1 MKKLLL
7 MLCMVVGIGMY
18 SMAKP
23 TTWESK
29 PTNAAGYDSAL
40 EGSSS
45 TTTKI
50 PTGWWIDKTANTKWD
65 LTAKYASDGYYSR
78 GTNGLTFGSG
88 NAAIQTVTLET
99 SAFPGTITNVT
110 INGVST
116 NVSSSKKGN
125 VTATVTVGTETF
137 TATTSSNNTA
147 TAKDFVF
154 TGSASG
160 KITIV
165 LTQAGDAGRQLNFK
179 GLAVTYD
186 TDGGDNPP
194 VTTTVTPPTITI
206 SGEKQGNDYLVGAT
220 ATISAETEMIQYTLD
235 GTTPTT
241 ENGELY
247 TEPIVLDKAQK
258 YTIKAIALDDDF
270 NASEVK
276 ALEVN
281 IVEKIVTP
289 PAGDTGTV
297 VFIADGYTYTG
308 TADIKVTF
316 SGTQTSSKTIA
327 DQTWTA
333 TGVCALDFTATSQS
347 TSYTDG
353 SVCRWY
359 SGDGITITPQ
369 TGIKITGLK
378 MVSGTSNAVCS
389 NGTPKLN
396 SINSTAWVADGN
408 TVATWAGTAVSEA
421 FTFTNTAQ
429 IRFQYLEVTYE
440 KVQTGP
446 VVDKPIITIT
456 GEKSGEDYLIGATAS
471 ISAPKASYI
480 FYTTDGSDPKAE
492 GNTAVKEVE
501 ATSVDLGKL
510 ALGET
515 TIKAYIWDAEAN
527 ASAVETVTVNVVKK
541 PAGIFWSSDQCKIY
555 IGEEPYTFPTLTN
568 PNELKI
574 SYSIPA
580 ADAAI
585 ATIDKATGE
594 ITIVGEGSTTVR
606 ATYTSTDDSEFAGS
620 WVQYTLTVAK
630 RPAGDSMHATS
641 YMFDFTAEEDFRGLG
656 SYGMKFFSQTYT
668 GSDYETDME
677 NPVTKIIRK
686 GVTLDFVLPDNY
698 TSKMPTYRLYQGTAK
713 KGDALRVYNA
723 KLQFSVPAPGRIKS
737 IVFHKGG
744 SNNWNLTEVSE
755 NNGTNPTGWDGDV
768 ATWTSAED
776 ESISTIWFNFNGNKH
791 TRFTGITVEYDLQ
804 KPAMPYVVSETAD
817 AIVVECDDWCE
828 LHYTKKPESAAK
840 APSRAQLNDG
850 TIEDTDEW
858 YNHGSYQ
865 ITIDKNNTVHQDRG
879 YSFIANHAETG
890 LKSDALNLYVGSDGT
905 LTGVEGISA
914 EADADAPVEF
924 YDLQGRMVANPQG
937 GIFIRR
943 QGSKVTKVAM

>member
-7 MLCMVVGIGMY
+7 LLTMLVVVGISSY
-18 SMAKP
+18 AADTTWKSQPTTAAEYDAVFDSTSYTSTTAP
-23 TTWESK
+23 TTWTDTSNNQK
-29 PTNAAGYDSAL
+29 VVWSITPTWRKSVYFERGKNGAKWGAADKS
-40 EGSSS
+40 GSSRSLSAIEFS
-45 TTTKI
+45 T
-50 PTGWWIDKTANTKWD
+50 
-65 LTAKYASDGYYSR
+65 SD
-78 GTNGLTFGSG
+78 
-88 NAAIQTVTLET
+88 I
-99 SAFPGTITNVT
+99 PGTITNVT
-110 INGVST
+110 ILSINSNGTANASVSVGGT
-116 NVSSSKKGN
+116 TFETSKAISS
-125 VTATVTVGTETF
+125 TV
-137 TATTSSNNTA
+137 
-147 TAKDFVF
+147 KDLSF

-160 KITIV
+160 KIVISIPDV
-165 LTQAGDAGRQLNFK
+165 ASGKYLQIK
-179 GLAVTYD
+179 GLSVTYD
-186 TDGGDNPP
+186 PNGGGNP
-194 VTTTVTPPTITI
+194 VTAPQITIDKEPVDGVYEYGAKATIT
-206 SGEKQGNDYLVGAT
+206 GDEGNT
-220 ATISAETEMIQYTLD
+220 FMYTLD
-235 GTTPTT
+235 RSAPYTSSTAVDYEDAFTLP
-241 ENGELY
+241 EGE
-247 TEPIVLDKAQK
+247 
-258 YTIKAIALDDDF
+258 YTIKAIALDEEL
-270 NASEVK
+270 NASSVTELPVK
-276 ALEVN
+276 
-281 IVEKIVTP
+281 
-289 PAGDTGTV
+289 
-297 VFIADGYTYTG
+297 IA
-308 TADIKVTF
+308 K
-316 SGTQTSSKTIA
+316 
-327 DQTWTA
+327 
-333 TGVCALDFTATSQS
+333 
-347 TSYTDG
+347 
-353 SVCRWY
+353 
-359 SGDGITITPQ
+359 
-369 TGIKITGLK
+369 
-378 MVSGTSNAVCS
+378 
-389 NGTPKLN
+389 
-396 SINSTAWVADGN
+396 
-408 TVATWAGTAVSEA
+408 
-421 FTFTNTAQ
+421 
-429 IRFQYLEVTYE
+429 
-440 KVQTGP
+440 TGP
-446 VVDKPIITIT
+446 VVDMPEIIIT
-456 GEKSGEDYLIGATAS
+456 GEKSGDDYLIGATAA
-471 ISAPKASYI
+471 ISAPNAAAI
-480 FYTTDGSDPKAE
+480 QYTTDGSDPNNADM
-492 GNTAVKEVE
+492 VE
-501 ATSVDLGKL
+501 KQTIELGKL

-515 TIKAYIWDAEAN
+515 TIKAIALDSELNISKVAEI
-527 ASAVETVTVNVVKK
+527 TVKVVKK
-541 PAGIFWSSDQCKIY
+541 PAGISWSSDQCKVY
-555 IGEEPYTFPTLTN
+555 IDEEPYSFPTLTN

-630 RPAGDSMHATS
+630 RPAGESVHATS
-641 YMFDFTAEEDFRGLG
+641 YMFDFTDEADFRGLA
-656 SYGMKFFSQTYT
+656 SYGMTFFTNGQENNK
-668 GSDYETDME
+668 YETDMD
-677 NPVTKIIRK
+677 NPVTTIIRK
-686 GVTLDFVLPDNY
+686 GVTLDFIVPDGIS
-698 TSKMPTYRLYQGTAK
+698 TSYRLYQGSLK

-828 LHYTKKPESAAK
+828 LHYTKKPESASK

-943 QGSKVTKVAM
+943 QGSKVTKVAL

>member
-7 MLCMVVGIGMY
+7 LLTMLVVVGISSY
-18 SMAKP
+18 AAETTWKSQPTTAAEYDAVFDYTSYTNTTAP
-23 TTWESK
+23 TTWTDTSNNQK
-29 PTNAAGYDSAL
+29 VVWSITPTWRKSVYFERGKNGAKWGAADKS
-40 EGSSS
+40 GSSRSLSAIEFS
-45 TTTKI
+45 T
-50 PTGWWIDKTANTKWD
+50 
-65 LTAKYASDGYYSR
+65 SD
-78 GTNGLTFGSG
+78 
-88 NAAIQTVTLET
+88 I
-99 SAFPGTITNVT
+99 PGTITNVT
-110 INGVST
+110 ILSINSNGTANASVSVGGT
-116 NVSSSKKGN
+116 TFETSKAISS
-125 VTATVTVGTETF
+125 TV
-137 TATTSSNNTA
+137 
-147 TAKDFVF
+147 KDLSF

-160 KITIV
+160 KIVISIPDV
-165 LTQAGDAGRQLNFK
+165 ASGKYLQIK
-179 GLAVTYD
+179 GLSVTYD
-186 TDGGDNPP
+186 PNGGGNP
-194 VTTTVTPPTITI
+194 VTAPQITIDKEPVDGVYEYGAKATIT
-206 SGEKQGNDYLVGAT
+206 GDEGNT
-220 ATISAETEMIQYTLD
+220 FMYTLD
-235 GTTPTT
+235 GSDPYTSSTAVDYEDAFTLP
-241 ENGELY
+241 EGE
-247 TEPIVLDKAQK
+247 
-258 YTIKAIALDDDF
+258 YTIKAIALDEEL
-270 NASEVK
+270 NASSVTELPVK
-276 ALEVN
+276 
-281 IVEKIVTP
+281 
-289 PAGDTGTV
+289 
-297 VFIADGYTYTG
+297 
-308 TADIKVTF
+308 
-316 SGTQTSSKTIA
+316 
-327 DQTWTA
+327 
-333 TGVCALDFTATSQS
+333 
-347 TSYTDG
+347 
-353 SVCRWY
+353 
-359 SGDGITITPQ
+359 
-369 TGIKITGLK
+369 
-378 MVSGTSNAVCS
+378 
-389 NGTPKLN
+389 
-396 SINSTAWVADGN
+396 VA
-408 TVATWAGTAVSEA
+408 
-421 FTFTNTAQ
+421 
-429 IRFQYLEVTYE
+429 
-440 KVQTGP
+440 KTGP
-446 VVDKPIITIT
+446 VVDMPEIIIT
-456 GEKSGEDYLIGATAS
+456 GEKSGDDYLIGTTAA
-471 ISAPKASYI
+471 ISAPNAAAI
-480 FYTTDGSDPKAE
+480 QYTTDGSDPNNADMVGKQTIE
-492 GNTAVKEVE
+492 
-501 ATSVDLGKL
+501 LGKL

-515 TIKAYIWDAEAN
+515 TIKAIALDSELNISKVAEI
-527 ASAVETVTVNVVKK
+527 TVKVVKK
-541 PAGIFWSSDQCKIY
+541 PAGISWSSDQCKVY
-555 IGEEPYTFPTLTN
+555 IDEEPYSFPTLTN

-630 RPAGDSMHATS
+630 RPAGESVHATS
-641 YMFDFTAEEDFRGLG
+641 YMFDFTDEADFRGLA
-656 SYGMKFFSQTYT
+656 SYGMTFFTNGQENNK
-668 GSDYETDME
+668 YETDMD
-677 NPVTKIIRK
+677 NPVTTIIRK
-686 GVTLDFVLPDNY
+686 GVTLDFIVPDGIS
-698 TSKMPTYRLYQGTAK
+698 TSYRLYQGSLK

-943 QGSKVTKVAM
+943 QGSKVTKVAL

>member
-7 MLCMVVGIGMY
+7 LLTMLVVVGISSY
-18 SMAKP
+18 AAETTWKSQPTTAAEYDAVFDYTSYTSTTAP
-23 TTWESK
+23 TTWTDTSNNQK
-29 PTNAAGYDSAL
+29 VVWSITPTWRKSVYFERGKNGAKWGAADKS
-40 EGSSS
+40 GSSRSLSAIEFS
-45 TTTKI
+45 T
-50 PTGWWIDKTANTKWD
+50 
-65 LTAKYASDGYYSR
+65 SD
-78 GTNGLTFGSG
+78 
-88 NAAIQTVTLET
+88 I
-99 SAFPGTITNVT
+99 PGTITNVT
-110 INGVST
+110 ILSINSNGTANASVSVGGT
-116 NVSSSKKGN
+116 TFETSKAISS
-125 VTATVTVGTETF
+125 TV
-137 TATTSSNNTA
+137 
-147 TAKDFVF
+147 KDLSF

-160 KITIV
+160 KIVISIPDV
-165 LTQAGDAGRQLNFK
+165 ASGKYLQIK
-179 GLAVTYD
+179 GLSVTYD
-186 TDGGDNPP
+186 PNGGGNP
-194 VTTTVTPPTITI
+194 VTAPQITIDKEPVDGVYEYGAKATIT
-206 SGEKQGNDYLVGAT
+206 GDEGNT
-220 ATISAETEMIQYTLD
+220 FMYTLD
-235 GTTPTT
+235 GSDPYTSSTAVDYEDAFTLP
-241 ENGELY
+241 EGE
-247 TEPIVLDKAQK
+247 
-258 YTIKAIALDDDF
+258 YTIKAIALDEEL
-270 NASEVK
+270 NASSVTELPVK
-276 ALEVN
+276 
-281 IVEKIVTP
+281 
-289 PAGDTGTV
+289 
-297 VFIADGYTYTG
+297 
-308 TADIKVTF
+308 
-316 SGTQTSSKTIA
+316 
-327 DQTWTA
+327 
-333 TGVCALDFTATSQS
+333 
-347 TSYTDG
+347 
-353 SVCRWY
+353 
-359 SGDGITITPQ
+359 
-369 TGIKITGLK
+369 
-378 MVSGTSNAVCS
+378 
-389 NGTPKLN
+389 
-396 SINSTAWVADGN
+396 VA
-408 TVATWAGTAVSEA
+408 
-421 FTFTNTAQ
+421 
-429 IRFQYLEVTYE
+429 
-440 KVQTGP
+440 KTGP
-446 VVDKPIITIT
+446 VVDMPEIIIT
-456 GEKSGEDYLIGATAS
+456 GEKSGDDYLIGTTAA
-471 ISAPKASYI
+471 ISAPNAAAI
-480 FYTTDGSDPKAE
+480 QYTTDGSDPNNADMVGKQTIE
-492 GNTAVKEVE
+492 
-501 ATSVDLGKL
+501 LGKL

-515 TIKAYIWDAEAN
+515 TIKAIALDSELNISKVAEI
-527 ASAVETVTVNVVKK
+527 TVKVVKK
-541 PAGIFWSSDQCKIY
+541 PAGISWSSDQCKVY
-555 IGEEPYTFPTLTN
+555 IDEEPYSFPTLTN

-620 WVQYTLTVAK
+620 WVQYTLTIAK
-630 RPAGDSMHATS
+630 RPAGESVHATS
-641 YMFDFTAEEDFRGLG
+641 YMFDFTDEADFRGLA
-656 SYGMKFFSQTYT
+656 SYGMTFFTNGQENNK
-668 GSDYETDME
+668 YETDMD
-677 NPVTKIIRK
+677 NPVTTIIRK
-686 GVTLDFVLPDNY
+686 GVTLDFIVPDGIS
-698 TSKMPTYRLYQGTAK
+698 TSYRLYQGSLK

-943 QGSKVTKVAM
+943 QGSKVTKVAL

>member
-7 MLCMVVGIGMY
+7 LLTMLVVVGISSY
-18 SMAKP
+18 AAETTWKSQPTTAAEYDVVFDYTSYTSTTAP
-23 TTWESK
+23 TTWTDTSNNQNVVWSIT
-29 PTNAAGYDSAL
+29 PTWRKSVYFERGKNGAKWGAADKS
-40 EGSSS
+40 GSSRSLSAIEFS
-45 TTTKI
+45 T
-50 PTGWWIDKTANTKWD
+50 
-65 LTAKYASDGYYSR
+65 SD
-78 GTNGLTFGSG
+78 
-88 NAAIQTVTLET
+88 I
-99 SAFPGTITNVT
+99 PGTITNVT
-110 INGVST
+110 ILSINSNGTANASVSVGGT
-116 NVSSSKKGN
+116 TFETSKAISS
-125 VTATVTVGTETF
+125 TV
-137 TATTSSNNTA
+137 
-147 TAKDFVF
+147 KDLSF

-160 KITIV
+160 KIVISIPDV
-165 LTQAGDAGRQLNFK
+165 ASGKYLQIK
-179 GLAVTYD
+179 GLSVTYD
-186 TDGGDNPP
+186 PNGGGNP
-194 VTTTVTPPTITI
+194 VTAPQITIDKEPVDGVYEYGAKATIT
-206 SGEKQGNDYLVGAT
+206 GDEGNT
-220 ATISAETEMIQYTLD
+220 FMYTLD
-235 GTTPTT
+235 GSDPYTSSTAVDYEDAFTLP
-241 ENGELY
+241 EGE
-247 TEPIVLDKAQK
+247 
-258 YTIKAIALDDDF
+258 YTIKAIALDEEL
-270 NASEVK
+270 NASSVTELPVK
-276 ALEVN
+276 
-281 IVEKIVTP
+281 
-289 PAGDTGTV
+289 
-297 VFIADGYTYTG
+297 
-308 TADIKVTF
+308 
-316 SGTQTSSKTIA
+316 
-327 DQTWTA
+327 
-333 TGVCALDFTATSQS
+333 
-347 TSYTDG
+347 
-353 SVCRWY
+353 
-359 SGDGITITPQ
+359 
-369 TGIKITGLK
+369 
-378 MVSGTSNAVCS
+378 
-389 NGTPKLN
+389 
-396 SINSTAWVADGN
+396 VA
-408 TVATWAGTAVSEA
+408 
-421 FTFTNTAQ
+421 
-429 IRFQYLEVTYE
+429 
-440 KVQTGP
+440 KTGP
-446 VVDKPIITIT
+446 VVDMPEIIIT
-456 GEKSGEDYLIGATAS
+456 GEKSGDDYLIGTTAA
-471 ISAPKASYI
+471 ISAPNAAAI
-480 FYTTDGSDPKAE
+480 QYTTDGSDPNNADM
-492 GNTAVKEVE
+492 VE
-501 ATSVDLGKL
+501 KQTIELGKL

-515 TIKAYIWDAEAN
+515 TIKAIALDSELNISKVAEI
-527 ASAVETVTVNVVKK
+527 TVKVVKK
-541 PAGIFWSSDQCKIY
+541 PAGISWSSDQCKVY
-555 IGEEPYTFPTLTN
+555 IDEEPYSFPTLTN

-630 RPAGDSMHATS
+630 RPAGESVHATS
-641 YMFDFTAEEDFRGLG
+641 YMFDFTDEADFRGLA
-656 SYGMKFFSQTYT
+656 SYGMTFFTNGQENNK
-668 GSDYETDME
+668 YETDMD
-677 NPVTKIIRK
+677 NPVTTIIRK
-686 GVTLDFVLPDNY
+686 GVTLDFIVPDGIS
-698 TSKMPTYRLYQGTAK
+698 TSYRLYQGSLK

-914 EADADAPVEF
+914 EADANAPVEF

>member
-7 MLCMVVGIGMY
+7 LLTMLVVVGISSY
-18 SMAKP
+18 AAETTWKSQPTTAAEYDAVFDYTSYTSTTAP
-23 TTWESK
+23 TTWTDTSNNQNVVWSIT
-29 PTNAAGYDSAL
+29 PTWRKSVYFERGKNGAKWGAADKS
-40 EGSSS
+40 GSSRSLSAIEFS
-45 TTTKI
+45 T
-50 PTGWWIDKTANTKWD
+50 
-65 LTAKYASDGYYSR
+65 SD
-78 GTNGLTFGSG
+78 
-88 NAAIQTVTLET
+88 I
-99 SAFPGTITNVT
+99 PGTITNVT
-110 INGVST
+110 ILSINSNGTANASVSVGGT
-116 NVSSSKKGN
+116 TFETSKAISS
-125 VTATVTVGTETF
+125 TV
-137 TATTSSNNTA
+137 
-147 TAKDFVF
+147 KDLSF

-160 KITIV
+160 KIVISIPDV
-165 LTQAGDAGRQLNFK
+165 ASGKYLQIK
-179 GLAVTYD
+179 GLSVTYD
-186 TDGGDNPP
+186 PNGGGNP
-194 VTTTVTPPTITI
+194 VTAPQITIDKEPVDGVYEYGAKATIT
-206 SGEKQGNDYLVGAT
+206 GDEGNT
-220 ATISAETEMIQYTLD
+220 FMYTLD
-235 GTTPTT
+235 GSDPYTSSTAVDYEDAFTLP
-241 ENGELY
+241 EGE
-247 TEPIVLDKAQK
+247 
-258 YTIKAIALDDDF
+258 YTIKAIALDEEL
-270 NASEVK
+270 NASSVTELPVK
-276 ALEVN
+276 
-281 IVEKIVTP
+281 
-289 PAGDTGTV
+289 
-297 VFIADGYTYTG
+297 
-308 TADIKVTF
+308 
-316 SGTQTSSKTIA
+316 
-327 DQTWTA
+327 
-333 TGVCALDFTATSQS
+333 
-347 TSYTDG
+347 
-353 SVCRWY
+353 
-359 SGDGITITPQ
+359 
-369 TGIKITGLK
+369 
-378 MVSGTSNAVCS
+378 
-389 NGTPKLN
+389 
-396 SINSTAWVADGN
+396 VA
-408 TVATWAGTAVSEA
+408 
-421 FTFTNTAQ
+421 
-429 IRFQYLEVTYE
+429 
-440 KVQTGP
+440 KTGP
-446 VVDKPIITIT
+446 VVDMPEIIIT
-456 GEKSGEDYLIGATAS
+456 GEKSGDDYLIGTTAA
-471 ISAPKASYI
+471 ISAPNAAAI
-480 FYTTDGSDPKAE
+480 QYTTDGSDPNNADM
-492 GNTAVKEVE
+492 VE
-501 ATSVDLGKL
+501 KQTIELGKL

-515 TIKAYIWDAEAN
+515 TIKAIALDSELNISKVAEI
-527 ASAVETVTVNVVKK
+527 TVKVVKK
-541 PAGIFWSSDQCKIY
+541 PAGISWSSDQCKVY
-555 IGEEPYTFPTLTN
+555 IDEEPYSFPTLTN

-630 RPAGDSMHATS
+630 RPAGESVHATS
-641 YMFDFTAEEDFRGLG
+641 YMFDFTDEADFRGLA
-656 SYGMKFFSQTYT
+656 SYGMTFFTNGQENNK
-668 GSDYETDME
+668 YETDMD
-677 NPVTKIIRK
+677 NPVTTIIRK
-686 GVTLDFVLPDNY
+686 GVTLDFIVPDGIS
-698 TSKMPTYRLYQGTAK
+698 TSYRLYQGSLK

-879 YSFIANHAETG
+879 YSFIANHADTG

-914 EADADAPVEF
+914 EAEADAEAPVEF

-943 QGSKVTKVAM
+943 QGSKVTKVAL

>member
-7 MLCMVVGIGMY
+7 LLTMLVVVGISSY
-18 SMAKP
+18 AAETTWKLQPTTAAEYDAVFDYTSYTSTTAP
-23 TTWESK
+23 TTWTDTSNNQNVVWSIT
-29 PTNAAGYDSAL
+29 PTWRKSVYFERGKNGAKWGAADKS
-40 EGSSS
+40 GSSRSLSAIEFS
-45 TTTKI
+45 T
-50 PTGWWIDKTANTKWD
+50 
-65 LTAKYASDGYYSR
+65 SD
-78 GTNGLTFGSG
+78 
-88 NAAIQTVTLET
+88 I
-99 SAFPGTITNVT
+99 PGTITNVT
-110 INGVST
+110 ILSINSNGTANASVSVGGT
-116 NVSSSKKGN
+116 TFETSKAISS
-125 VTATVTVGTETF
+125 TV
-137 TATTSSNNTA
+137 
-147 TAKDFVF
+147 KDLSF

-160 KITIV
+160 KIVISIPDV
-165 LTQAGDAGRQLNFK
+165 ASGKYLQIK
-179 GLAVTYD
+179 GLSVTYD
-186 TDGGDNPP
+186 PNGGGNP
-194 VTTTVTPPTITI
+194 VTAPQITIDKEPVDGVYEYGAKATIT
-206 SGEKQGNDYLVGAT
+206 GDEGNT
-220 ATISAETEMIQYTLD
+220 FMYTLD
-235 GTTPTT
+235 GSDPYTSSTAVDYEDAFTLP
-241 ENGELY
+241 EGE
-247 TEPIVLDKAQK
+247 
-258 YTIKAIALDDDF
+258 YTIKAIALDEEL
-270 NASEVK
+270 NASSVTELPVK
-276 ALEVN
+276 
-281 IVEKIVTP
+281 
-289 PAGDTGTV
+289 
-297 VFIADGYTYTG
+297 
-308 TADIKVTF
+308 
-316 SGTQTSSKTIA
+316 
-327 DQTWTA
+327 
-333 TGVCALDFTATSQS
+333 
-347 TSYTDG
+347 
-353 SVCRWY
+353 
-359 SGDGITITPQ
+359 
-369 TGIKITGLK
+369 
-378 MVSGTSNAVCS
+378 
-389 NGTPKLN
+389 
-396 SINSTAWVADGN
+396 VA
-408 TVATWAGTAVSEA
+408 
-421 FTFTNTAQ
+421 
-429 IRFQYLEVTYE
+429 
-440 KVQTGP
+440 KTGP
-446 VVDKPIITIT
+446 VVDMPEIIIT
-456 GEKSGEDYLIGATAS
+456 GEKSGDDYLIGTTAA
-471 ISAPKASYI
+471 ISAPNAAAI
-480 FYTTDGSDPKAE
+480 QYTTDGSDPNNADM
-492 GNTAVKEVE
+492 VE
-501 ATSVDLGKL
+501 KQTIELGKL

-515 TIKAYIWDAEAN
+515 TIKAIALDSELNISKVAEI
-527 ASAVETVTVNVVKK
+527 TVKVVKK
-541 PAGIFWSSDQCKIY
+541 PAGISWSSDQCKVY
-555 IGEEPYTFPTLTN
+555 IDEEPYSFPTLTN

-630 RPAGDSMHATS
+630 RPAGESVHATS
-641 YMFDFTAEEDFRGLG
+641 YMFDFTDEADFRGLA
-656 SYGMKFFSQTYT
+656 SYGMTFFTNGQENNK
-668 GSDYETDME
+668 YETDMD
-677 NPVTKIIRK
+677 NPVTTIIRK
-686 GVTLDFVLPDNY
+686 GVTLDFIVPDGIS
-698 TSKMPTYRLYQGTAK
+698 TSYRLYQGSLK

-879 YSFIANHAETG
+879 YSFIANHADTG

-914 EADADAPVEF
+914 EADAEAPVEF

>member
-7 MLCMVVGIGMY
+7 LLTMLVVVGISSY
-18 SMAKP
+18 AAETTWKSQPTTAAEYDAVFDYTSYTSTTAP
-23 TTWESK
+23 TTWTDTSNNQNVVWSIT
-29 PTNAAGYDSAL
+29 PTWRKSVYFERGKNGAKWGAADKS
-40 EGSSS
+40 GSSRSLSAIEFS
-45 TTTKI
+45 T
-50 PTGWWIDKTANTKWD
+50 
-65 LTAKYASDGYYSR
+65 SD
-78 GTNGLTFGSG
+78 
-88 NAAIQTVTLET
+88 I
-99 SAFPGTITNVT
+99 PGTITNVT
-110 INGVST
+110 ILSINSNGTANASVSVGGT
-116 NVSSSKKGN
+116 TFETSKAISS
-125 VTATVTVGTETF
+125 TV
-137 TATTSSNNTA
+137 
-147 TAKDFVF
+147 KDLSF

-160 KITIV
+160 KIVISIPDV
-165 LTQAGDAGRQLNFK
+165 ASGKYLQIK
-179 GLAVTYD
+179 GLSVTYD
-186 TDGGDNPP
+186 PNGGGNP
-194 VTTTVTPPTITI
+194 VTAPQITIDKEPVDGVYEYGAKATIT
-206 SGEKQGNDYLVGAT
+206 GDEGNT
-220 ATISAETEMIQYTLD
+220 FMYTLD
-235 GTTPTT
+235 GSDPYTSSTAVDYEDAFTLP
-241 ENGELY
+241 EGE
-247 TEPIVLDKAQK
+247 
-258 YTIKAIALDDDF
+258 YTIKAIALDEEL
-270 NASEVK
+270 NASSVTELPVK
-276 ALEVN
+276 
-281 IVEKIVTP
+281 
-289 PAGDTGTV
+289 
-297 VFIADGYTYTG
+297 
-308 TADIKVTF
+308 
-316 SGTQTSSKTIA
+316 
-327 DQTWTA
+327 
-333 TGVCALDFTATSQS
+333 
-347 TSYTDG
+347 
-353 SVCRWY
+353 
-359 SGDGITITPQ
+359 
-369 TGIKITGLK
+369 
-378 MVSGTSNAVCS
+378 
-389 NGTPKLN
+389 
-396 SINSTAWVADGN
+396 VA
-408 TVATWAGTAVSEA
+408 
-421 FTFTNTAQ
+421 
-429 IRFQYLEVTYE
+429 
-440 KVQTGP
+440 KTGP
-446 VVDKPIITIT
+446 VVDMPEIIIT
-456 GEKSGEDYLIGATAS
+456 GEKSGDDYLIGTTAA
-471 ISAPKASYI
+471 ISAPNAAAI
-480 FYTTDGSDPKAE
+480 QYTTDGSDPNNADM
-492 GNTAVKEVE
+492 VE
-501 ATSVDLGKL
+501 KQTIELGKL

-515 TIKAYIWDAEAN
+515 TIKAIALDSELNISKVAEI
-527 ASAVETVTVNVVKK
+527 TVKVVKK
-541 PAGIFWSSDQCKIY
+541 PAGISWSSDQCKVY
-555 IGEEPYTFPTLTN
+555 IDEEPYSFPTLTN

-630 RPAGDSMHATS
+630 RPAGESVHATS
-641 YMFDFTAEEDFRGLG
+641 YMFDFTDEADFRGLA
-656 SYGMKFFSQTYT
+656 SYGMTFFTNGQENNK
-668 GSDYETDME
+668 YETDMD
-677 NPVTKIIRK
+677 NPVTTIIRK
-686 GVTLDFVLPDNY
+686 GVTLDFIVPDGIS
-698 TSKMPTYRLYQGTAK
+698 TSYRLYQGSLK

-828 LHYTKKPESAAK
+828 LHYTKKPESASK

-914 EADADAPVEF
+914 EADAEAPVEF

>member
-7 MLCMVVGIGMY
+7 LLTMLVVVGISSY
-18 SMAKP
+18 AAETTWKSQPTTAAEYDAVFDYTSYTSTTAP
-23 TTWESK
+23 TTWTDTSNNQNVVWSIT
-29 PTNAAGYDSAL
+29 PTWRKSVYFERGKNGAKWGAADKS
-40 EGSSS
+40 GSSRSLSAIEFS
-45 TTTKI
+45 T
-50 PTGWWIDKTANTKWD
+50 
-65 LTAKYASDGYYSR
+65 SD
-78 GTNGLTFGSG
+78 
-88 NAAIQTVTLET
+88 I
-99 SAFPGTITNVT
+99 PGTITNVT
-110 INGVST
+110 ILSINSNGTANASVSVGGT
-116 NVSSSKKGN
+116 TFETSKAISS
-125 VTATVTVGTETF
+125 TV
-137 TATTSSNNTA
+137 
-147 TAKDFVF
+147 KDLSF

-160 KITIV
+160 KIVISIPDV
-165 LTQAGDAGRQLNFK
+165 ASGKYLQIK
-179 GLAVTYD
+179 GLSVTYD
-186 TDGGDNPP
+186 PNGGGNP
-194 VTTTVTPPTITI
+194 VTAPQITIDKEPVDGVYEYGAKATIT
-206 SGEKQGNDYLVGAT
+206 GDEGNT
-220 ATISAETEMIQYTLD
+220 FMYTLD
-235 GTTPTT
+235 GSDPYTSSTAVDYEDAFTLP
-241 ENGELY
+241 EGE
-247 TEPIVLDKAQK
+247 
-258 YTIKAIALDDDF
+258 YTIKAIALDEEL
-270 NASEVK
+270 NASSVTELPVK
-276 ALEVN
+276 
-281 IVEKIVTP
+281 
-289 PAGDTGTV
+289 
-297 VFIADGYTYTG
+297 
-308 TADIKVTF
+308 
-316 SGTQTSSKTIA
+316 
-327 DQTWTA
+327 
-333 TGVCALDFTATSQS
+333 
-347 TSYTDG
+347 
-353 SVCRWY
+353 
-359 SGDGITITPQ
+359 
-369 TGIKITGLK
+369 
-378 MVSGTSNAVCS
+378 
-389 NGTPKLN
+389 
-396 SINSTAWVADGN
+396 VA
-408 TVATWAGTAVSEA
+408 
-421 FTFTNTAQ
+421 
-429 IRFQYLEVTYE
+429 
-440 KVQTGP
+440 KTGP
-446 VVDKPIITIT
+446 VVDMPEIIIT
-456 GEKSGEDYLIGATAS
+456 GEKSGDDYLIGTTAA
-471 ISAPKASYI
+471 ISAPNAAAI
-480 FYTTDGSDPKAE
+480 QYTTDGSDPNNADM
-492 GNTAVKEVE
+492 VE
-501 ATSVDLGKL
+501 KQTIELGKL

-515 TIKAYIWDAEAN
+515 TIKAIALDSELNISKVAEI
-527 ASAVETVTVNVVKK
+527 TVKVVKK
-541 PAGIFWSSDQCKIY
+541 PAGISWSSDQCKVY
-555 IGEEPYTFPTLTN
+555 IDEEPYSFPTLTN

-630 RPAGDSMHATS
+630 RPAGESVHATS
-641 YMFDFTAEEDFRGLG
+641 YMFDFTDEADFRGLA
-656 SYGMKFFSQTYT
+656 SYGMTFFTNGQENNK
-668 GSDYETDME
+668 YETDMD
-677 NPVTKIIRK
+677 NPVTTIIRK
-686 GVTLDFVLPDNY
+686 GVTLDFIVPDGIS
-698 TSKMPTYRLYQGTAK
+698 TSYRLYQGSLK

-879 YSFIANHAETG
+879 YSFIANHADTG

-914 EADADAPVEF
+914 EADAEAPVEF

>member
-7 MLCMVVGIGMY
+7 LLTMLVVVGISSY
-18 SMAKP
+18 AAE
-23 TTWESK
+23 TTWESQ
-29 PTNAAGYDSAL
+29 PTTAAEYDAVFDYTSYTSTTAPTTWTDTSNNQKVVWSITPTWRKSVYF
-40 EGSSS
+40 ERGKNGAKWGAADKSGSSRSLSAIEFS
-45 TTTKI
+45 T
-50 PTGWWIDKTANTKWD
+50 
-65 LTAKYASDGYYSR
+65 SD
-78 GTNGLTFGSG
+78 
-88 NAAIQTVTLET
+88 I
-99 SAFPGTITNVT
+99 PGTITNVT
-110 INGVST
+110 ILSINSNGTANASVSVGGT
-116 NVSSSKKGN
+116 TFETSKAISS
-125 VTATVTVGTETF
+125 TV
-137 TATTSSNNTA
+137 
-147 TAKDFVF
+147 KDLSF

-160 KITIV
+160 KIVISIPDV
-165 LTQAGDAGRQLNFK
+165 ASGKYLQIK
-179 GLAVTYD
+179 GLSVTYD
-186 TDGGDNPP
+186 PNGGGNP
-194 VTTTVTPPTITI
+194 VTAPQITIDKEPVDGVYEYGAKATIT
-206 SGEKQGNDYLVGAT
+206 GDEGNT
-220 ATISAETEMIQYTLD
+220 FMYTLD
-235 GTTPTT
+235 GSDPYTSSTAVDYEDAFTLP
-241 ENGELY
+241 EGE
-247 TEPIVLDKAQK
+247 
-258 YTIKAIALDDDF
+258 YTIKAIALDEEL
-270 NASEVK
+270 NASSVTELPVK
-276 ALEVN
+276 
-281 IVEKIVTP
+281 
-289 PAGDTGTV
+289 
-297 VFIADGYTYTG
+297 
-308 TADIKVTF
+308 
-316 SGTQTSSKTIA
+316 
-327 DQTWTA
+327 
-333 TGVCALDFTATSQS
+333 
-347 TSYTDG
+347 
-353 SVCRWY
+353 
-359 SGDGITITPQ
+359 
-369 TGIKITGLK
+369 
-378 MVSGTSNAVCS
+378 
-389 NGTPKLN
+389 
-396 SINSTAWVADGN
+396 VA
-408 TVATWAGTAVSEA
+408 
-421 FTFTNTAQ
+421 
-429 IRFQYLEVTYE
+429 
-440 KVQTGP
+440 KTGP
-446 VVDKPIITIT
+446 VVDMPEIIIT
-456 GEKSGEDYLIGATAS
+456 GEKSGDDYLIGTTAA
-471 ISAPKASYI
+471 ISAPNAAAI
-480 FYTTDGSDPKAE
+480 QYTTDGSDPNNADMVGKQTIE
-492 GNTAVKEVE
+492 
-501 ATSVDLGKL
+501 LGKL

-515 TIKAYIWDAEAN
+515 TIKAIALDSELNISKVAEI
-527 ASAVETVTVNVVKK
+527 TVKVVKK
-541 PAGIFWSSDQCKIY
+541 PAGISWSSDQCKVY
-555 IGEEPYTFPTLTN
+555 IDEEPYSFPTLTN

-630 RPAGDSMHATS
+630 RPAGESVHATS
-641 YMFDFTAEEDFRGLG
+641 YMFDFTDEADFRGLA
-656 SYGMKFFSQTYT
+656 SYGMTFFTNGQENNK
-668 GSDYETDME
+668 YETDMD
-677 NPVTKIIRK
+677 NPVTTIIRK
-686 GVTLDFVLPDNY
+686 GVTLDFIVPDGIS
-698 TSKMPTYRLYQGTAK
+698 TSYRLYQGSLK

-943 QGSKVTKVAM
+943 QGSKVTKVAL

>member
-29 PTNAAGYDSAL
+29 PTNAAGYDSAH

-65 LTAKYASDGYYSR
+65 LTAKYASGGYYSR

-316 SGTQTSSKTIA
+316 SGTQTSGKTIA

-744 SNNWNLTEVSE
+744 ENRWTLTEVSAGE
-755 NNGTNPTGWDGDV
+755 MPTTWADDGT
-768 ATWTSAED
+768 ATWTAPEN
-776 ESISTIWFNFNGNKH
+776 ESISSVWFNFNGDRH
-791 TRFTGITVEYDLQ
+791 TSFTGITVEYDLS
-804 KPAMPYVVSETAD
+804 KPAMPYVVSETATE
-817 AIVVECDDWCE
+817 ILVECDDWCE

-840 APSRAQLNDG
+840 APSRVQLADG

-858 YNHGSYQ
+858 YNHGNYQ
-865 ITIDKNNTVHQDRG
+865 ITIDKTNELHKDRG

-890 LKSDALNLYVGSDGT
+890 LKSDALNLYIGSEGT
-905 LTGVEGISA
+905 LTGVEGIST

-943 QGSKVTKVAM
+943 QGMKVTKVAL

>member
-7 MLCMVVGIGMY
+7 LLTMLVVVGISSY
-18 SMAKP
+18 AAETTWKSQPTTAAEYDAVFDYISYTSTTAP
-23 TTWESK
+23 TTWTDTSNNQK
-29 PTNAAGYDSAL
+29 VVWSITPTWRKSVYFERGKNGAKWGAADKS
-40 EGSSS
+40 GSSRSLSAIEFS
-45 TTTKI
+45 T
-50 PTGWWIDKTANTKWD
+50 
-65 LTAKYASDGYYSR
+65 SD
-78 GTNGLTFGSG
+78 
-88 NAAIQTVTLET
+88 I
-99 SAFPGTITNVT
+99 PGTITNVT
-110 INGVST
+110 ILSINSNGTANASVSVGGT
-116 NVSSSKKGN
+116 TFETSKAISS
-125 VTATVTVGTETF
+125 TV
-137 TATTSSNNTA
+137 
-147 TAKDFVF
+147 KDLSF

-160 KITIV
+160 KIVISIPDV
-165 LTQAGDAGRQLNFK
+165 ASGKYLQIK
-179 GLAVTYD
+179 GLSVTYD
-186 TDGGDNPP
+186 PNGGGNP
-194 VTTTVTPPTITI
+194 VTAPQITIDKEPVDGVYEYGAKATIT
-206 SGEKQGNDYLVGAT
+206 GDEGNT
-220 ATISAETEMIQYTLD
+220 FMYTLD
-235 GTTPTT
+235 GSDPYTSSTAVDYEDAFTLP
-241 ENGELY
+241 EGE
-247 TEPIVLDKAQK
+247 
-258 YTIKAIALDDDF
+258 YTIKAIALDEEL
-270 NASEVK
+270 NASSVTELPVK
-276 ALEVN
+276 
-281 IVEKIVTP
+281 
-289 PAGDTGTV
+289 
-297 VFIADGYTYTG
+297 IA
-308 TADIKVTF
+308 K
-316 SGTQTSSKTIA
+316 
-327 DQTWTA
+327 
-333 TGVCALDFTATSQS
+333 
-347 TSYTDG
+347 
-353 SVCRWY
+353 
-359 SGDGITITPQ
+359 
-369 TGIKITGLK
+369 
-378 MVSGTSNAVCS
+378 
-389 NGTPKLN
+389 
-396 SINSTAWVADGN
+396 
-408 TVATWAGTAVSEA
+408 
-421 FTFTNTAQ
+421 
-429 IRFQYLEVTYE
+429 
-440 KVQTGP
+440 TGP
-446 VVDKPIITIT
+446 VVDMPEIIIT
-456 GEKSGEDYLIGATAS
+456 GEKSGDDYLIGATAA
-471 ISAPKASYI
+471 ISAPNAAAI
-480 FYTTDGSDPKAE
+480 QYTTDGSDPNNADM
-492 GNTAVKEVE
+492 VE
-501 ATSVDLGKL
+501 KQTIELGKL

-515 TIKAYIWDAEAN
+515 TIKAIALDSELNISKVAEI
-527 ASAVETVTVNVVKK
+527 TVKVVKK
-541 PAGIFWSSDQCKIY
+541 PAGISWSSDQCKVY
-555 IGEEPYTFPTLTN
+555 IDEEPYSFPTLTN

-630 RPAGDSMHATS
+630 RPAGESVHATS
-641 YMFDFTAEEDFRGLG
+641 YMFDFTDEADFRGLA
-656 SYGMKFFSQTYT
+656 SYGMTFFTNGQENNK
-668 GSDYETDME
+668 YETDMD
-677 NPVTKIIRK
+677 NPVTTIIRK
-686 GVTLDFVLPDNY
+686 GVTLDFIVPDGIS
-698 TSKMPTYRLYQGTAK
+698 TSYRLYQGSLK

-943 QGSKVTKVAM
+943 QGSKVTKVAL

>member
-65 LTAKYASDGYYSR
+65 LTAKYASGGYYSR

-316 SGTQTSSKTIA
+316 SGTQTSGKTIA

-389 NGTPKLN
+389 NGTPKHN

-744 SNNWNLTEVSE
+744 ENRWTLTEVSAGE
-755 NNGTNPTGWDGDV
+755 MPTTWADDGT
-768 ATWTSAED
+768 ATWTAPEN
-776 ESISTIWFNFNGNKH
+776 ESISSVWFNFNGDRH
-791 TRFTGITVEYDLQ
+791 TSFTGITVEYDLS
-804 KPAMPYVVSETAD
+804 KPAMPYVVSETATE
-817 AIVVECDDWCE
+817 ILVECDDWCE

-840 APSRAQLNDG
+840 APSRVQLADG

-858 YNHGSYQ
+858 YNHGNYQ
-865 ITIDKNNTVHQDRG
+865 ITIDKTNELHKDRG

-890 LKSDALNLYVGSDGT
+890 LKSDALNLYIGSEGT
-905 LTGVEGISA
+905 LTGVEGIST

-943 QGSKVTKVAM
+943 QGMKVTKVAL

>member
-1 MKKLLL
+1 
-7 MLCMVVGIGMY
+7 MLVVVGISSY
-18 SMAKP
+18 AAE
-23 TTWESK
+23 TTWESQ
-29 PTNAAGYDSAL
+29 PTTAPEYDAVFDYTSYTSTTAPTTWTDTSNNQKVVWSITPTWRKSVYFERGKNGAKWGAADKS
-40 EGSSS
+40 GSSRSLSAIEFS
-45 TTTKI
+45 T
-50 PTGWWIDKTANTKWD
+50 
-65 LTAKYASDGYYSR
+65 SD
-78 GTNGLTFGSG
+78 
-88 NAAIQTVTLET
+88 I
-99 SAFPGTITNVT
+99 PGTITNVT
-110 INGVST
+110 ILSINSNGTANASVSVGGT
-116 NVSSSKKGN
+116 TFETSKAISS
-125 VTATVTVGTETF
+125 TV
-137 TATTSSNNTA
+137 
-147 TAKDFVF
+147 KDLSF

-160 KITIV
+160 KIVISIPDV
-165 LTQAGDAGRQLNFK
+165 ASGKYLQIK
-179 GLAVTYD
+179 GLSVTYD
-186 TDGGDNPP
+186 PNGGGNP
-194 VTTTVTPPTITI
+194 VTAPQITIDKEPVDGVYEYGAKATIT
-206 SGEKQGNDYLVGAT
+206 GDEGNT
-220 ATISAETEMIQYTLD
+220 FMYTLD
-235 GTTPTT
+235 GSDPYTSSTAVDYEDAFTLP
-241 ENGELY
+241 EGE
-247 TEPIVLDKAQK
+247 
-258 YTIKAIALDDDF
+258 YTIKAIALDEEL
-270 NASEVK
+270 NASSVTELPVK
-276 ALEVN
+276 
-281 IVEKIVTP
+281 
-289 PAGDTGTV
+289 
-297 VFIADGYTYTG
+297 
-308 TADIKVTF
+308 
-316 SGTQTSSKTIA
+316 
-327 DQTWTA
+327 
-333 TGVCALDFTATSQS
+333 
-347 TSYTDG
+347 
-353 SVCRWY
+353 
-359 SGDGITITPQ
+359 
-369 TGIKITGLK
+369 
-378 MVSGTSNAVCS
+378 
-389 NGTPKLN
+389 
-396 SINSTAWVADGN
+396 VA
-408 TVATWAGTAVSEA
+408 
-421 FTFTNTAQ
+421 
-429 IRFQYLEVTYE
+429 
-440 KVQTGP
+440 KTGP
-446 VVDKPIITIT
+446 VVDMPEIIIT
-456 GEKSGEDYLIGATAS
+456 GEKSGDDYLIGTTAA
-471 ISAPKASYI
+471 ISAPNAAAI
-480 FYTTDGSDPKAE
+480 QYTTDGSDPNNADMVGKQTIE
-492 GNTAVKEVE
+492 
-501 ATSVDLGKL
+501 LGKL

-515 TIKAYIWDAEAN
+515 TIKAIALDSELNISKVAEI
-527 ASAVETVTVNVVKK
+527 TVKVVKK
-541 PAGIFWSSDQCKIY
+541 PAGISWSSDQCKVY
-555 IGEEPYTFPTLTN
+555 IDEEPYSFPTLTN

-630 RPAGDSMHATS
+630 RPAGESVHATS
-641 YMFDFTAEEDFRGLG
+641 YMFDFTDEADFRGLA
-656 SYGMKFFSQTYT
+656 SYGMTFFTNGQENNK
-668 GSDYETDME
+668 YETDMD
-677 NPVTKIIRK
+677 NPVTTIIRK
-686 GVTLDFVLPDNY
+686 GVTLDFIVPDGIS
-698 TSKMPTYRLYQGTAK
+698 TSYRLYQGSLK

-943 QGSKVTKVAM
+943 QGSKVTKVAL

>member
-1 MKKLLL
+1 MKKLILL
-7 MLCMVVGIGMY
+7 LTMLVVVGISSY
-18 SMAKP
+18 AAETTWKSQPTTAAEYDAVFDYTSYTSTTAP
-23 TTWESK
+23 TTWTDTSNNQNVVWSIT
-29 PTNAAGYDSAL
+29 PTWRKSVYFERGKNGAKWGAADKS
-40 EGSSS
+40 GSSRSLSAIEFS
-45 TTTKI
+45 T
-50 PTGWWIDKTANTKWD
+50 
-65 LTAKYASDGYYSR
+65 SD
-78 GTNGLTFGSG
+78 
-88 NAAIQTVTLET
+88 I
-99 SAFPGTITNVT
+99 PGTITNVT
-110 INGVST
+110 ILSINSNGTANASVSVGGT
-116 NVSSSKKGN
+116 LFETSKAISS
-125 VTATVTVGTETF
+125 
-137 TATTSSNNTA
+137 
-147 TAKDFVF
+147 TAKNLSF

-160 KITIV
+160 KIVISIPDV
-165 LTQAGDAGRQLNFK
+165 ASGKYLQIK
-179 GLAVTYD
+179 GLSVTYD
-186 TDGGDNPP
+186 PNGGGNP
-194 VTTTVTPPTITI
+194 VTAPQITIDKEPVDDVYEYGAKATIT
-206 SGEKQGNDYLVGAT
+206 GDEGNT
-220 ATISAETEMIQYTLD
+220 FMYTLD
-235 GTTPTT
+235 GSDPYISSTAVDYEDPFTLP
-241 ENGELY
+241 EGE
-247 TEPIVLDKAQK
+247 
-258 YTIKAIALDDDF
+258 YTIKAIALDEEL
-270 NASEVK
+270 NASSVTELPVK
-276 ALEVN
+276 
-281 IVEKIVTP
+281 
-289 PAGDTGTV
+289 
-297 VFIADGYTYTG
+297 
-308 TADIKVTF
+308 
-316 SGTQTSSKTIA
+316 
-327 DQTWTA
+327 
-333 TGVCALDFTATSQS
+333 
-347 TSYTDG
+347 
-353 SVCRWY
+353 
-359 SGDGITITPQ
+359 
-369 TGIKITGLK
+369 
-378 MVSGTSNAVCS
+378 
-389 NGTPKLN
+389 
-396 SINSTAWVADGN
+396 VA
-408 TVATWAGTAVSEA
+408 
-421 FTFTNTAQ
+421 
-429 IRFQYLEVTYE
+429 
-440 KVQTGP
+440 KTGP
-446 VVDKPIITIT
+446 VVDMPEIIIT
-456 GEKSGEDYLIGATAS
+456 GEKSGGDYLIGATAS
-471 ISAPKASYI
+471 ISAPNAAAI
-480 FYTTDGSDPKAE
+480 QYTTDGSDPNNADM
-492 GNTAVKEVE
+492 VE
-501 ATSVDLGKL
+501 KQTIELGKL

-515 TIKAYIWDAEAN
+515 TIKAIALDSELNISKVAEI
-527 ASAVETVTVNVVKK
+527 TVKVVKK
-541 PAGIFWSSDQCKIY
+541 PAGISWSSDQCKVY
-555 IGEEPYTFPTLTN
+555 IDEEPYSFPTLTN

-630 RPAGDSMHATS
+630 RPAGESVHATR
-641 YMFDFTAEEDFRGLG
+641 YMFDFTDEADFRGLA
-656 SYGMKFFSQTYT
+656 SYGMTFFTNGQENNK
-668 GSDYETDME
+668 YETDMD
-677 NPVTKIIRK
+677 NPVTTIIRK
-686 GVTLDFVLPDNY
+686 GVTLDFIVPDGIS
-698 TSKMPTYRLYQGTAK
+698 TSYRLYQGSLK

-943 QGSKVTKVAM
+943 QGNQVTKVAM

>member
-7 MLCMVVGIGMY
+7 LLTMLVVVGISSYAAGTTWKSQPTTAAEY
-18 SMAKP
+18 DAVFDYTSYTSTTAP
-23 TTWESK
+23 TTWTDTSNNQK
-29 PTNAAGYDSAL
+29 VVWSITPTWRKSVYFERGKNGAKWGAADKS
-40 EGSSS
+40 GSSRSLSAIEFS
-45 TTTKI
+45 T
-50 PTGWWIDKTANTKWD
+50 
-65 LTAKYASDGYYSR
+65 SD
-78 GTNGLTFGSG
+78 
-88 NAAIQTVTLET
+88 I
-99 SAFPGTITNVT
+99 PGTITNVT
-110 INGVST
+110 ILSINSNGTANASVSVGGT
-116 NVSSSKKGN
+116 TFETSKAISS
-125 VTATVTVGTETF
+125 TV
-137 TATTSSNNTA
+137 
-147 TAKDFVF
+147 KDLSF

-160 KITIV
+160 KIVISIPDV
-165 LTQAGDAGRQLNFK
+165 ASGKYLQIK
-179 GLAVTYD
+179 GLSVTYD
-186 TDGGDNPP
+186 PNGGGNP
-194 VTTTVTPPTITI
+194 VTAPQITIDKEPVDGVYEYGAKATIT
-206 SGEKQGNDYLVGAT
+206 GDEGNT
-220 ATISAETEMIQYTLD
+220 FMYTLD
-235 GTTPTT
+235 GSDPYTSSTAVDYEDAFTLP
-241 ENGELY
+241 EGEY
-247 TEPIVLDKAQK
+247 K
-258 YTIKAIALDDDF
+258 IKAIALDEEL
-270 NASEVK
+270 NASSVTELPVK
-276 ALEVN
+276 
-281 IVEKIVTP
+281 
-289 PAGDTGTV
+289 
-297 VFIADGYTYTG
+297 
-308 TADIKVTF
+308 
-316 SGTQTSSKTIA
+316 
-327 DQTWTA
+327 
-333 TGVCALDFTATSQS
+333 
-347 TSYTDG
+347 
-353 SVCRWY
+353 
-359 SGDGITITPQ
+359 
-369 TGIKITGLK
+369 
-378 MVSGTSNAVCS
+378 
-389 NGTPKLN
+389 
-396 SINSTAWVADGN
+396 VA
-408 TVATWAGTAVSEA
+408 
-421 FTFTNTAQ
+421 
-429 IRFQYLEVTYE
+429 
-440 KVQTGP
+440 KTGP
-446 VVDKPIITIT
+446 VVDMPEIIIT
-456 GEKSGEDYLIGATAS
+456 GEKSGDDYLIGTTAA
-471 ISAPKASYI
+471 ISAPNAAAI
-480 FYTTDGSDPKAE
+480 QYTTDGSDPNNADMVGKQTIE
-492 GNTAVKEVE
+492 
-501 ATSVDLGKL
+501 LGKL

-515 TIKAYIWDAEAN
+515 TIKAIALDSELNISKVAEI
-527 ASAVETVTVNVVKK
+527 TVKVVKK
-541 PAGIFWSSDQCKIY
+541 PAGISWSSDQCKVY
-555 IGEEPYTFPTLTN
+555 IDEEPYSFPTLTN

-630 RPAGDSMHATS
+630 RPAGESVHATS
-641 YMFDFTAEEDFRGLG
+641 YMFDFTDEADFRGLA
-656 SYGMKFFSQTYT
+656 SYGMTFFTNGQENNK
-668 GSDYETDME
+668 YETDMD
-677 NPVTKIIRK
+677 NPVTTIIRK
-686 GVTLDFVLPDNY
+686 GVTLDFIVPDGIS
-698 TSKMPTYRLYQGTAK
+698 TSYRLYQGSLK

>member
-7 MLCMVVGIGMY
+7 LLTMLVVVGISSY
-18 SMAKP
+18 AAETTWKSQPTTAAEYDAVFDYTSYTSTTAP
-23 TTWESK
+23 TTWTDTSNNQK
-29 PTNAAGYDSAL
+29 VVWSITPTWRKSVYFERGKNGAKWGAADKS
-40 EGSSS
+40 GSSRSLSAIEFS
-45 TTTKI
+45 T
-50 PTGWWIDKTANTKWD
+50 
-65 LTAKYASDGYYSR
+65 SD
-78 GTNGLTFGSG
+78 
-88 NAAIQTVTLET
+88 I
-99 SAFPGTITNVT
+99 PGTITNVT
-110 INGVST
+110 ILSINSNGTANASVSVGGT
-116 NVSSSKKGN
+116 TFETSKAISS
-125 VTATVTVGTETF
+125 TV
-137 TATTSSNNTA
+137 
-147 TAKDFVF
+147 KDLSF

-160 KITIV
+160 KIVISIPDV
-165 LTQAGDAGRQLNFK
+165 ASGKYLQIK
-179 GLAVTYD
+179 GLSVTYD
-186 TDGGDNPP
+186 PNGGGNP
-194 VTTTVTPPTITI
+194 VTAPQITIDKEPVDGVYEYGAKATIT
-206 SGEKQGNDYLVGAT
+206 GDEGNT
-220 ATISAETEMIQYTLD
+220 FMYTLD
-235 GTTPTT
+235 GSDPYTSSTAVDYEDAFTLP
-241 ENGELY
+241 EGE
-247 TEPIVLDKAQK
+247 
-258 YTIKAIALDDDF
+258 YTIKAIALDEEL
-270 NASEVK
+270 NASSVTELLVK
-276 ALEVN
+276 
-281 IVEKIVTP
+281 
-289 PAGDTGTV
+289 
-297 VFIADGYTYTG
+297 
-308 TADIKVTF
+308 
-316 SGTQTSSKTIA
+316 
-327 DQTWTA
+327 
-333 TGVCALDFTATSQS
+333 
-347 TSYTDG
+347 
-353 SVCRWY
+353 
-359 SGDGITITPQ
+359 
-369 TGIKITGLK
+369 
-378 MVSGTSNAVCS
+378 
-389 NGTPKLN
+389 
-396 SINSTAWVADGN
+396 VA
-408 TVATWAGTAVSEA
+408 
-421 FTFTNTAQ
+421 
-429 IRFQYLEVTYE
+429 
-440 KVQTGP
+440 KTGP
-446 VVDKPIITIT
+446 VVDMPEIIIT
-456 GEKSGEDYLIGATAS
+456 GEKSGDDYLIGTTAA
-471 ISAPKASYI
+471 ISAPNAAAI
-480 FYTTDGSDPKAE
+480 QYTTDGSDPNNADMVGKQTIE
-492 GNTAVKEVE
+492 
-501 ATSVDLGKL
+501 LGKL

-515 TIKAYIWDAEAN
+515 TIKAIALDSELNISKVAEI
-527 ASAVETVTVNVVKK
+527 TVKVVKK
-541 PAGIFWSSDQCKIY
+541 PAGISWSSDQCKVY
-555 IGEEPYTFPTLTN
+555 IDEEPYSFPTLTN

-630 RPAGDSMHATS
+630 RPAGESVHATS
-641 YMFDFTAEEDFRGLG
+641 YMFDFTDEADFRGLA
-656 SYGMKFFSQTYT
+656 SYGMTFFTNGQENNK
-668 GSDYETDME
+668 YETDMD
-677 NPVTKIIRK
+677 NPVTTIIRK
-686 GVTLDFVLPDNY
+686 GVTLDFIVPDGIS
-698 TSKMPTYRLYQGTAK
+698 TSYRLYQGSLK

-943 QGSKVTKVAM
+943 QGSKVTKVAL

>member
-1 MKKLLL
+1 
-7 MLCMVVGIGMY
+7 MLVVVGISSY
-18 SMAKP
+18 AAETTWKSQPTTAAEYDAVFDYTSYTSTTAP
-23 TTWESK
+23 TTWTDTSNNQK
-29 PTNAAGYDSAL
+29 VVWSITPTWRKSVYFERGKNGAKWGAADKS
-40 EGSSS
+40 GSSRSLSAIEFS
-45 TTTKI
+45 T
-50 PTGWWIDKTANTKWD
+50 
-65 LTAKYASDGYYSR
+65 SD
-78 GTNGLTFGSG
+78 
-88 NAAIQTVTLET
+88 I
-99 SAFPGTITNVT
+99 PGTIKKITLISIYSNGTANAT
-110 INGVST
+110 ITIGGAT
-116 NVSSSKKGN
+116 FDSKKSIP
-125 VTATVTVGTETF
+125 ATENSRQDV
-137 TATTSSNNTA
+137 S
-147 TAKDFVF
+147 F
-154 TGSASG
+154 TGSATGEIIINITDIVEG
-160 KITIV
+160 K
-165 LTQAGDAGRQLNFK
+165 LLCFK
-179 GLAVTYD
+179 GLSVTYD
-186 TDGGDNPP
+186 PDGGENPP

-206 SGEKQGNDYLVGAT
+206 NGEKQGEDYLVGAT
-220 ATISAETEMIQYTLD
+220 ATISAETEMIMYTLD
-235 GTTPTT
+235 GTTPTA

-258 YTIKAIALDDDF
+258 YTIKAVAFDDTVEH
-270 NASEVK
+270 SSIVTTK
-276 ALEVN
+276 EVN
-281 IVEKIVTP
+281 VVEKTVTP
-289 PAGDTGTV
+289 PAGDSGTV
-297 VFIADGYTYTG
+297 VYYADGFTLPNKY
-308 TADIKVTF
+308 DIEVKL
-316 SGTQTSSKTIA
+316 SGSDLTS
-327 DQTWTA
+327 DTWTA
-333 TGVCALDFTATSQS
+333 TNVSDLKFYANSSSKPQINS
-347 TSYTDG
+347 

-359 SGDGITITPQ
+359 TKDKIEITPAA
-369 TGIKITGLK
+369 GIVITGLK
-378 MVSGTSNAVCS
+378 MVTGTSNSVCANNAARLS
-389 NGTPKLN
+389 D
-396 SINSTAWVADGN
+396 INNTAW
-408 TVATWAGTAVSEA
+408 TAVSNTEA
-421 FTFTNTAQ
+421 TWSGKLTDKFAFSNTHTAQ

-440 KVQTGP
+440 KVPVGP
-446 VVDKPIITIT
+446 VVDKPVITIT

-471 ISAPKASYI
+471 ISAPNASFI

-501 ATSVDLGKL
+501 GTSVDLGTL

-515 TIKAYIWDAEAN
+515 TIKAYIWDADAN
-527 ASAVETVTVNVVKK
+527 SGEVETITVNVVKK
-541 PAGIFWSSDQCKIY
+541 PAGISWSSDQCKVY
-555 IGEEPYTFPTLTN
+555 LGEEPYSFPTLTN

-630 RPAGDSMHATS
+630 RPAGESVHATS
-641 YMFDFTAEEDFRGLG
+641 YMFDFTDEADFRGLA
-656 SYGMKFFSQTYT
+656 SYGMTFFTNGQENNK
-668 GSDYETDME
+668 YETDMD
-677 NPVTKIIRK
+677 NPVTTIIRK
-686 GVTLDFVLPDNY
+686 GVTLDFIVPDGIS
-698 TSKMPTYRLYQGTAK
+698 TSYRLYQGSLK

-791 TRFTGITVEYDLQ
+791 TQFTGITVEYDLQ

-943 QGSKVTKVAM
+943 QGSKVTKVAL

>member
-1 MKKLLL
+1 

-65 LTAKYASDGYYSR
+65 LTAKYASGGYYSR

-316 SGTQTSSKTIA
+316 SGTQTSGKTIA

-713 KGDALRVYNA
+713 KGDALHVYNA

-744 SNNWNLTEVSE
+744 ENRWTLTEVSAGE
-755 NNGTNPTGWDGDV
+755 MPTTWADDGT
-768 ATWTSAED
+768 ATWTAPEN
-776 ESISTIWFNFNGNKH
+776 ESISSVWFNFNGDRH
-791 TRFTGITVEYDLQ
+791 TRFTGITVEYDLS
-804 KPAMPYVVSETAD
+804 KPAMPYVVSETATE
-817 AIVVECDDWCE
+817 ILVECDDWCE

-840 APSRAQLNDG
+840 APSRVQLADG

-858 YNHGSYQ
+858 YNHGNYQ
-865 ITIDKNNTVHQDRG
+865 ITIDKTNELHKDRG

-890 LKSDALNLYVGSDGT
+890 LKSDALNLYIGSEGT
-905 LTGVEGISA
+905 LTGVEGIST

-943 QGSKVTKVAM
+943 QGMKVTKVAL

>member
-7 MLCMVVGIGMY
+7 LLTMLVVVGISSY
-18 SMAKP
+18 AAETTWKSQPTTAAEYDAVFDYTSYTSTTAP
-23 TTWESK
+23 TTWTDTSNNQK
-29 PTNAAGYDSAL
+29 VVWSITPTWRKSVYFERGKNGAKWGAADKS
-40 EGSSS
+40 GSSRSLSAIEFS
-45 TTTKI
+45 T
-50 PTGWWIDKTANTKWD
+50 
-65 LTAKYASDGYYSR
+65 SD
-78 GTNGLTFGSG
+78 
-88 NAAIQTVTLET
+88 I
-99 SAFPGTITNVT
+99 PGTITNVT
-110 INGVST
+110 ILSINSNGTANASVSVGGT
-116 NVSSSKKGN
+116 TFETSKAISS
-125 VTATVTVGTETF
+125 TV
-137 TATTSSNNTA
+137 
-147 TAKDFVF
+147 KDLSF

-160 KITIV
+160 KIVISIPDV
-165 LTQAGDAGRQLNFK
+165 ASGKYLQIK
-179 GLAVTYD
+179 GLSVTYD
-186 TDGGDNPP
+186 PNGGGNP
-194 VTTTVTPPTITI
+194 VTAPQITIDKEPVDGVYEYGAKATIT
-206 SGEKQGNDYLVGAT
+206 GDEGNT
-220 ATISAETEMIQYTLD
+220 FMYTLD
-235 GTTPTT
+235 GSDPYTSSTAVDYEDAFTLP
-241 ENGELY
+241 EGE
-247 TEPIVLDKAQK
+247 
-258 YTIKAIALDDDF
+258 YTIKAIALDEEL
-270 NASEVK
+270 NASSVTELPVK
-276 ALEVN
+276 
-281 IVEKIVTP
+281 
-289 PAGDTGTV
+289 
-297 VFIADGYTYTG
+297 
-308 TADIKVTF
+308 
-316 SGTQTSSKTIA
+316 
-327 DQTWTA
+327 
-333 TGVCALDFTATSQS
+333 
-347 TSYTDG
+347 
-353 SVCRWY
+353 
-359 SGDGITITPQ
+359 
-369 TGIKITGLK
+369 
-378 MVSGTSNAVCS
+378 
-389 NGTPKLN
+389 
-396 SINSTAWVADGN
+396 VA
-408 TVATWAGTAVSEA
+408 
-421 FTFTNTAQ
+421 
-429 IRFQYLEVTYE
+429 
-440 KVQTGP
+440 KTGP
-446 VVDKPIITIT
+446 VVDMPEIIIT
-456 GEKSGEDYLIGATAS
+456 GEKSGDDYLIGTTAA
-471 ISAPKASYI
+471 ISAPNAAAI
-480 FYTTDGSDPKAE
+480 QYTTDGSDPNNADMVGKQTIE
-492 GNTAVKEVE
+492 
-501 ATSVDLGKL
+501 LGKL

-515 TIKAYIWDAEAN
+515 TIKAIALDSELNISKVAEI
-527 ASAVETVTVNVVKK
+527 TVKVVKK
-541 PAGIFWSSDQCKIY
+541 PAGISWSSDQCKVY
-555 IGEEPYTFPTLTN
+555 IDEEPYSFPTLTN

-630 RPAGDSMHATS
+630 RPAGESVHATS
-641 YMFDFTAEEDFRGLG
+641 YMFDFTDEADFRGLA
-656 SYGMKFFSQTYT
+656 SYGMTFFTNGQENNK
-668 GSDYETDME
+668 YETDMD
-677 NPVTKIIRK
+677 NPVTTIIRK
-686 GVTLDFVLPDNY
+686 GVTLDFIVPDGIS
-698 TSKMPTYRLYQGTAK
+698 TSYRLYQGSLK

-744 SNNWNLTEVSE
+744 SNNWNLTVVSE

-776 ESISTIWFNFNGNKH
+776 ESISTIWFNFNGNNH

-943 QGSKVTKVAM
+943 QGSKVTKVAL

>member
-7 MLCMVVGIGMY
+7 LLTMLVVVGISSY
-18 SMAKP
+18 AAETTWKSQPTTAAEYDAVFDYTSYTSTTAP
-23 TTWESK
+23 TTWTDTSNNQK
-29 PTNAAGYDSAL
+29 VVWSITPTWRKSVYFERGKNGAKWGAADKS
-40 EGSSS
+40 GSSRSLSAIEFS
-45 TTTKI
+45 T
-50 PTGWWIDKTANTKWD
+50 
-65 LTAKYASDGYYSR
+65 SD
-78 GTNGLTFGSG
+78 
-88 NAAIQTVTLET
+88 I
-99 SAFPGTITNVT
+99 PGTITNVT
-110 INGVST
+110 ILSINSNGTANASVSVGGT
-116 NVSSSKKGN
+116 TFETSKAISS
-125 VTATVTVGTETF
+125 TV
-137 TATTSSNNTA
+137 
-147 TAKDFVF
+147 KDLSF

-160 KITIV
+160 KIVISIPDV
-165 LTQAGDAGRQLNFK
+165 ASGKYLQIK
-179 GLAVTYD
+179 GLSVTYD
-186 TDGGDNPP
+186 PNGGGNP
-194 VTTTVTPPTITI
+194 VTAPQITIDKEPVDGVYEYGAKATIT
-206 SGEKQGNDYLVGAT
+206 GDEGNT
-220 ATISAETEMIQYTLD
+220 FMYTLD
-235 GTTPTT
+235 GSDPYTSSTAVDYEDAFTLP
-241 ENGELY
+241 EGE
-247 TEPIVLDKAQK
+247 
-258 YTIKAIALDDDF
+258 YTIKAIALDEEL
-270 NASEVK
+270 NASSVTELPVK
-276 ALEVN
+276 
-281 IVEKIVTP
+281 
-289 PAGDTGTV
+289 
-297 VFIADGYTYTG
+297 IA
-308 TADIKVTF
+308 K
-316 SGTQTSSKTIA
+316 
-327 DQTWTA
+327 
-333 TGVCALDFTATSQS
+333 
-347 TSYTDG
+347 
-353 SVCRWY
+353 
-359 SGDGITITPQ
+359 
-369 TGIKITGLK
+369 
-378 MVSGTSNAVCS
+378 
-389 NGTPKLN
+389 
-396 SINSTAWVADGN
+396 
-408 TVATWAGTAVSEA
+408 
-421 FTFTNTAQ
+421 
-429 IRFQYLEVTYE
+429 
-440 KVQTGP
+440 TGP
-446 VVDKPIITIT
+446 VVDMPEIIIT
-456 GEKSGEDYLIGATAS
+456 GEKSGDDYLIGATAA
-471 ISAPKASYI
+471 ISAPNAAAI
-480 FYTTDGSDPKAE
+480 QYTTDGSDPNNADM
-492 GNTAVKEVE
+492 VE
-501 ATSVDLGKL
+501 KQTIELGKL

-515 TIKAYIWDAEAN
+515 TIKAIALDSELNISKVAEI
-527 ASAVETVTVNVVKK
+527 TVKVVKK
-541 PAGIFWSSDQCKIY
+541 PAGISWSSDQCKVY
-555 IGEEPYTFPTLTN
+555 IDEEPYSFPTLTN

-630 RPAGDSMHATS
+630 RPAGESVHATS
-641 YMFDFTAEEDFRGLG
+641 YMFDFTDEADFRGLA
-656 SYGMKFFSQTYT
+656 SYGMTFFTNGQENNK
-668 GSDYETDME
+668 YETDMD
-677 NPVTKIIRK
+677 NPVTTIIRK
-686 GVTLDFVLPDNY
+686 GVTLDFIVPDGIS
-698 TSKMPTYRLYQGTAK
+698 TSYRLYQGSLK

-828 LHYTKKPESAAK
+828 LHYTKKPESASK

-943 QGSKVTKVAM
+943 QGSKVTKVAL

>member
-1 MKKLLL
+1 M
-7 MLCMVVGIGMY
+7 
-18 SMAKP
+18 
-23 TTWESK
+23 
-29 PTNAAGYDSAL
+29 
-40 EGSSS
+40 
-45 TTTKI
+45 
-50 PTGWWIDKTANTKWD
+50 
-65 LTAKYASDGYYSR
+65 
-78 GTNGLTFGSG
+78 
-88 NAAIQTVTLET
+88 
-99 SAFPGTITNVT
+99 
-110 INGVST
+110 
-116 NVSSSKKGN
+116 
-125 VTATVTVGTETF
+125 
-137 TATTSSNNTA
+137 
-147 TAKDFVF
+147 
-154 TGSASG
+154 
-160 KITIV
+160 
-165 LTQAGDAGRQLNFK
+165 
-179 GLAVTYD
+179 
-186 TDGGDNPP
+186 
-194 VTTTVTPPTITI
+194 
-206 SGEKQGNDYLVGAT
+206 
-220 ATISAETEMIQYTLD
+220 YTLD
-235 GTTPTT
+235 GSDPYTSSTAVDYEDAFTLP
-241 ENGELY
+241 EGE
-247 TEPIVLDKAQK
+247 
-258 YTIKAIALDDDF
+258 YTIKAIALDEEL
-270 NASEVK
+270 NASSVTELPVK
-276 ALEVN
+276 
-281 IVEKIVTP
+281 
-289 PAGDTGTV
+289 
-297 VFIADGYTYTG
+297 
-308 TADIKVTF
+308 
-316 SGTQTSSKTIA
+316 
-327 DQTWTA
+327 
-333 TGVCALDFTATSQS
+333 
-347 TSYTDG
+347 
-353 SVCRWY
+353 
-359 SGDGITITPQ
+359 
-369 TGIKITGLK
+369 
-378 MVSGTSNAVCS
+378 
-389 NGTPKLN
+389 
-396 SINSTAWVADGN
+396 VA
-408 TVATWAGTAVSEA
+408 
-421 FTFTNTAQ
+421 
-429 IRFQYLEVTYE
+429 
-440 KVQTGP
+440 KTGP

-744 SNNWNLTEVSE
+744 ENRWTLTEVSAGE
-755 NNGTNPTGWDGDV
+755 MPTTWADDGT
-768 ATWTSAED
+768 ATWTAPEN
-776 ESISTIWFNFNGNKH
+776 ESISSVWFNFNGDRH
-791 TRFTGITVEYDLQ
+791 TRFTGITVEYDLS
-804 KPAMPYVVSETAD
+804 KPAMPYVVSETATE
-817 AIVVECDDWCE
+817 ILVECDDWCE

-840 APSRAQLNDG
+840 APSRVQLADG

-858 YNHGSYQ
+858 YNHGNYQ
-865 ITIDKNNTVHQDRG
+865 ITIDKTNELHKDRG

-890 LKSDALNLYVGSDGT
+890 LKSDALNLYIGSEGT
-905 LTGVEGISA
+905 LTGVEGIST

-943 QGSKVTKVAM
+943 QGMKVTKVAL

>member
-7 MLCMVVGIGMY
+7 LLTMLVVVGISSY
-18 SMAKP
+18 AAE
-23 TTWESK
+23 TTWKSQ
-29 PTNAAGYDSAL
+29 PTSAAGYDSAL

-45 TTTKI
+45 TNTKI

-65 LTAKYASDGYYSR
+65 LTAKYASGGYYSR
-78 GTNGLTFGSG
+78 ETNGLTFGSG

-99 SAFPGTITNVT
+99 SAFSGTITNVT
-110 INGVST
+110 IYGVST

-137 TATTSSNNTA
+137 TATTSSNNTT

-165 LTQAGDAGRQLNFK
+165 LTQAGHAGRQLNFK

-186 TDGGDNPP
+186 PDGGENPP

-206 SGEKQGNDYLVGAT
+206 NGEKQGEDYLVGAT
-220 ATISAETEMIQYTLD
+220 ATISAETEMIMYTLD

-247 TEPIVLDKAQK
+247 IEPIVLDKAQK
-258 YTIKAIALDDDF
+258 YTIKAVAFDNDF

-276 ALEVN
+276 TLEVN
-281 IVEKIVTP
+281 VVEMTVTP
-289 PAGDTGTV
+289 PAGDSGTV
-297 VFIADGYTYTG
+297 VYYADGYTYNG
-308 TADIKVTF
+308 TADIKVSF
-316 SGTQTSSKTIA
+316 SGKQTSGNTIA

-333 TGVCALDFTATSQS
+333 TGVCDLDFTATSQA
-347 TSYTDG
+347 TSYVTG

-359 SGDGITITPQ
+359 SGDGITITPKA
-369 TGIKITGLK
+369 GIKITGLK
-378 MVSGTSNAVCS
+378 MKSESGSNSVCS
-389 NGTPKLN
+389 NNKAKLN
-396 SINSTAWVADGN
+396 AINNIAWTSLSA
-408 TVATWAGTAVSEA
+408 TEATWSGSMTEA

-440 KVQTGP
+440 KVPVGP
-446 VVDKPIITIT
+446 VVDKPVITIT

-471 ISAPKASYI
+471 ISAPNASYI

-501 ATSVDLGKL
+501 GTSVDLGKL

-515 TIKAYIWDAEAN
+515 TIKAYIWDADAN
-527 ASAVETVTVNVVKK
+527 SGEVETITVNVVKK
-541 PAGIFWSSDQCKIY
+541 PAGISWSSDQCKVY
-555 IGEEPYTFPTLTN
+555 IDEEPYSFPTLTN

-630 RPAGDSMHATS
+630 RPAGESVHATS
-641 YMFDFTAEEDFRGLG
+641 YMFDFTDEADFRGLA
-656 SYGMKFFSQTYT
+656 SYGMTFFTNGQENNK
-668 GSDYETDME
+668 YETDMD
-677 NPVTKIIRK
+677 NPVTTIIRK
-686 GVTLDFVLPDNY
+686 GVTLDFIVPDGIS
-698 TSKMPTYRLYQGTAK
+698 TSYRLYQGSLK

-791 TRFTGITVEYDLQ
+791 TWFTGITVEYDLQ

-943 QGSKVTKVAM
+943 QGNQVTKVAL

>member
-7 MLCMVVGIGMY
+7 LLTMLVVVGISSY
-18 SMAKP
+18 AAKTTWKSQPTTAAEYDAVFDYTSYTSTTAP
-23 TTWESK
+23 TTWTDTSNNQK
-29 PTNAAGYDSAL
+29 VVWSITPTWRKSVYFERGKNGAKWGAADKS
-40 EGSSS
+40 GSSRSLSAIEFS
-45 TTTKI
+45 T
-50 PTGWWIDKTANTKWD
+50 
-65 LTAKYASDGYYSR
+65 SD
-78 GTNGLTFGSG
+78 
-88 NAAIQTVTLET
+88 I
-99 SAFPGTITNVT
+99 PGTITNVT
-110 INGVST
+110 ILSINSNGTANASVSVGGT
-116 NVSSSKKGN
+116 TFETSK
-125 VTATVTVGTETF
+125 AIPSTV
-137 TATTSSNNTA
+137 
-147 TAKDFVF
+147 KDLSF

-160 KITIV
+160 KIVISIPDV
-165 LTQAGDAGRQLNFK
+165 ASGKYLQIK
-179 GLAVTYD
+179 GLSVTYD
-186 TDGGDNPP
+186 PNGGGNP
-194 VTTTVTPPTITI
+194 VTAPQITIDKEPVDGVYEYGAKATIT
-206 SGEKQGNDYLVGAT
+206 GDEGNT
-220 ATISAETEMIQYTLD
+220 FMYTLD
-235 GTTPTT
+235 GSDPYTSSTAVDYEDAFTLP
-241 ENGELY
+241 EGE
-247 TEPIVLDKAQK
+247 
-258 YTIKAIALDDDF
+258 YTIKAIALDEEL
-270 NASEVK
+270 NASSVTELPVK
-276 ALEVN
+276 
-281 IVEKIVTP
+281 
-289 PAGDTGTV
+289 
-297 VFIADGYTYTG
+297 
-308 TADIKVTF
+308 
-316 SGTQTSSKTIA
+316 
-327 DQTWTA
+327 
-333 TGVCALDFTATSQS
+333 
-347 TSYTDG
+347 
-353 SVCRWY
+353 
-359 SGDGITITPQ
+359 
-369 TGIKITGLK
+369 
-378 MVSGTSNAVCS
+378 
-389 NGTPKLN
+389 
-396 SINSTAWVADGN
+396 VA
-408 TVATWAGTAVSEA
+408 
-421 FTFTNTAQ
+421 
-429 IRFQYLEVTYE
+429 
-440 KVQTGP
+440 KTGP
-446 VVDKPIITIT
+446 VVDMPEIIIT
-456 GEKSGEDYLIGATAS
+456 GEKSGDDYLIGTTAA
-471 ISAPKASYI
+471 ISAPNAAAI
-480 FYTTDGSDPKAE
+480 QYTTDGSDPNNADMVGKQTIE
-492 GNTAVKEVE
+492 
-501 ATSVDLGKL
+501 LGKL

-515 TIKAYIWDAEAN
+515 TIKAIALDSELNISKVAEI
-527 ASAVETVTVNVVKK
+527 TVKVVKK
-541 PAGIFWSSDQCKIY
+541 PAGISWSSDQCKVY
-555 IGEEPYTFPTLTN
+555 IDEEPYSFPTLTN

-630 RPAGDSMHATS
+630 RPAGESVHATS
-641 YMFDFTAEEDFRGLG
+641 YMFDFTDEADFRGLA
-656 SYGMKFFSQTYT
+656 SYGMTFFTNGQENNK
-668 GSDYETDME
+668 YETDMD
-677 NPVTKIIRK
+677 NPVTTIIRK
-686 GVTLDFVLPDNY
+686 GVTLDFIVPDGIS
-698 TSKMPTYRLYQGTAK
+698 TSYRLYQGSLK

>member
-18 SMAKP
+18 TMAKP

-65 LTAKYASDGYYSR
+65 LTAKYASGGYYSR

-99 SAFPGTITNVT
+99 SAFSGTITNVT

-137 TATTSSNNTA
+137 TAPTSSNNTA

-206 SGEKQGNDYLVGAT
+206 NGEKQGEDYLVGAT

-235 GTTPTT
+235 GTTPTVD
-241 ENGELY
+241 NGELY

-258 YTIKAIALDDDF
+258 YTIKAIALDNDF

-276 ALEVN
+276 TLEVN
-281 IVEKIVTP
+281 VVEKTVTP

-316 SGTQTSSKTIA
+316 SGTQTSGKTIA

-333 TGVCALDFTATSQS
+333 TGVCDLDFTATSQS

-359 SGDGITITPQ
+359 AKDGIEITPK

-378 MVSGTSNAVCS
+378 MKSESGSNSVCS
-389 NGTPKLN
+389 NNKAKLN
-396 SINSTAWVADGN
+396 AINNIDWTSLSATE
-408 TVATWAGTAVSEA
+408 ATWSGSMTEA

-440 KVQTGP
+440 KVPVGP
-446 VVDKPIITIT
+446 VVDKPVITIT

-568 PNELKI
+568 PNDLKI

-585 ATIDKATGE
+585 ATIDKETGE

-744 SNNWNLTEVSE
+744 ENRWTLTEVSAGE
-755 NNGTNPTGWDGDV
+755 MPTTWADDGT
-768 ATWTSAED
+768 ATWTAPEN
-776 ESISTIWFNFNGNKH
+776 ESISSVWFNFNGDRH
-791 TRFTGITVEYDLQ
+791 TRFTGITVEYDLS
-804 KPAMPYVVSETAD
+804 KPAMPYVVSETATE
-817 AIVVECDDWCE
+817 ILVECDDWCE

-840 APSRAQLNDG
+840 APSRVQLADG

-858 YNHGSYQ
+858 YNHGNYQ
-865 ITIDKNNTVHQDRG
+865 ITIDKTNELHKDRG

-890 LKSDALNLYVGSDGT
+890 LKSDALNLYIGSEGT
-905 LTGVEGISA
+905 LTGVEGIST
-914 EADADAPVEF
+914 EADADAPAEYF
-924 YDLQGRMVANPQG
+924 DLQGRKVANPQG

-943 QGSKVTKVAM
+943 QGMKVTKVAL

>member
-1 MKKLLL
+1 
-7 MLCMVVGIGMY
+7 MLVVVGISSY
-18 SMAKP
+18 AADTTWKSQPTTAAEYDAVFDYTSYTSTTAP
-23 TTWESK
+23 TTWTDTSNNQK
-29 PTNAAGYDSAL
+29 VVWSITPTWRKSVYFERGKNGAKWGAADKS
-40 EGSSS
+40 GSSRSLSAIEFS
-45 TTTKI
+45 T
-50 PTGWWIDKTANTKWD
+50 
-65 LTAKYASDGYYSR
+65 SD
-78 GTNGLTFGSG
+78 
-88 NAAIQTVTLET
+88 I
-99 SAFPGTITNVT
+99 PGTITNVT
-110 INGVST
+110 ILSINSNGTANASVSVGGT
-116 NVSSSKKGN
+116 TFETSKAISS
-125 VTATVTVGTETF
+125 TV
-137 TATTSSNNTA
+137 
-147 TAKDFVF
+147 KDLSF

-160 KITIV
+160 KIVISIPDV
-165 LTQAGDAGRQLNFK
+165 ASGKYLQIK
-179 GLAVTYD
+179 GLSVTYD
-186 TDGGDNPP
+186 PNGGGNP
-194 VTTTVTPPTITI
+194 VTAPQITIDKEPVDGVYEYGAKATIT
-206 SGEKQGNDYLVGAT
+206 GDEGNT
-220 ATISAETEMIQYTLD
+220 FMYTLD
-235 GTTPTT
+235 RSDPYTSSTAVDYEDAFTLP
-241 ENGELY
+241 EGE
-247 TEPIVLDKAQK
+247 
-258 YTIKAIALDDDF
+258 YTIKAIALDEEL
-270 NASEVK
+270 NASSVTELPVK
-276 ALEVN
+276 
-281 IVEKIVTP
+281 
-289 PAGDTGTV
+289 
-297 VFIADGYTYTG
+297 
-308 TADIKVTF
+308 
-316 SGTQTSSKTIA
+316 
-327 DQTWTA
+327 
-333 TGVCALDFTATSQS
+333 
-347 TSYTDG
+347 
-353 SVCRWY
+353 
-359 SGDGITITPQ
+359 
-369 TGIKITGLK
+369 
-378 MVSGTSNAVCS
+378 
-389 NGTPKLN
+389 
-396 SINSTAWVADGN
+396 VA
-408 TVATWAGTAVSEA
+408 
-421 FTFTNTAQ
+421 
-429 IRFQYLEVTYE
+429 
-440 KVQTGP
+440 KTGP
-446 VVDKPIITIT
+446 VVDMPEIIIT
-456 GEKSGEDYLIGATAS
+456 GEKSGDDYLIGTTAA
-471 ISAPKASYI
+471 ISAPNAAAI
-480 FYTTDGSDPKAE
+480 QYTTDGSDPNNADM
-492 GNTAVKEVE
+492 VE
-501 ATSVDLGKL
+501 KQTIELGKL

-515 TIKAYIWDAEAN
+515 TIKAIALDSELNISKVAEI
-527 ASAVETVTVNVVKK
+527 TVKVVKK
-541 PAGIFWSSDQCKIY
+541 PAGISWSSDQCKVY
-555 IGEEPYTFPTLTN
+555 IDEEPYSFPTLTN

-630 RPAGDSMHATS
+630 RPAGESVHATS
-641 YMFDFTAEEDFRGLG
+641 YMFDFTDEADFRGLA
-656 SYGMKFFSQTYT
+656 SYGMTFFTNGQENNK
-668 GSDYETDME
+668 YETDMD
-677 NPVTKIIRK
+677 NPVTTIIRK
-686 GVTLDFVLPDNY
+686 GVTLDFIVPDGIS
-698 TSKMPTYRLYQGTAK
+698 TSYRLYQGSLK

-879 YSFIANHAETG
+879 YSFIANHADTG

-943 QGSKVTKVAM
+943 QGSKVTTVAL

>member
-65 LTAKYASDGYYSR
+65 LTAKYASGGYYSR
-78 GTNGLTFGSG
+78 GTNGLTFGNG

-316 SGTQTSSKTIA
+316 SGTQTSGKTIA

-744 SNNWNLTEVSE
+744 ENRRTLTEVSAGE
-755 NNGTNPTGWDGDV
+755 MPTTWADDGT
-768 ATWTSAED
+768 ATWTAPEN
-776 ESISTIWFNFNGNKH
+776 ESISSVWFNFNGDRH
-791 TRFTGITVEYDLQ
+791 TRFTGITVEYDLS
-804 KPAMPYVVSETAD
+804 KPAMPYVVSETATE
-817 AIVVECDDWCE
+817 ILVECDDWCE

-840 APSRAQLNDG
+840 APSRVQLADG

-858 YNHGSYQ
+858 YNHGNYQ
-865 ITIDKNNTVHQDRG
+865 ITIDKTNELHKDRG

-890 LKSDALNLYVGSDGT
+890 LKSDALNLYIGSEGT
-905 LTGVEGISA
+905 LTGVEGIST

-943 QGSKVTKVAM
+943 QGMKVTKVAL

>member
-1 MKKLLL
+1 M
-7 MLCMVVGIGMY
+7 I
-18 SMAKP
+18 S
-23 TTWESK
+23 
-29 PTNAAGYDSAL
+29 
-40 EGSSS
+40 
-45 TTTKI
+45 I
-50 PTGWWIDKTANTKWD
+50 PD
-65 LTAKYASDGYYSR
+65 
-78 GTNGLTFGSG
+78 
-88 NAAIQTVTLET
+88 V
-99 SAFPGTITNVT
+99 
-110 INGVST
+110 
-116 NVSSSKKGN
+116 
-125 VTATVTVGTETF
+125 
-137 TATTSSNNTA
+137 
-147 TAKDFVF
+147 
-154 TGSASG
+154 ASG
-160 KITIV
+160 KYLQI
-165 LTQAGDAGRQLNFK
+165 K
-179 GLAVTYD
+179 GLSVTYD
-186 TDGGDNPP
+186 PNGGGNP
-194 VTTTVTPPTITI
+194 VTAPQITIDKEPVDGVYEYGAKATIT
-206 SGEKQGNDYLVGAT
+206 GDEGNT
-220 ATISAETEMIQYTLD
+220 FMYTLD
-235 GTTPTT
+235 GSDPYTSSTAVDYEDAFTLP
-241 ENGELY
+241 EGE
-247 TEPIVLDKAQK
+247 
-258 YTIKAIALDDDF
+258 YTIKAIALDEEL
-270 NASEVK
+270 NASSVTELPVK
-276 ALEVN
+276 
-281 IVEKIVTP
+281 
-289 PAGDTGTV
+289 
-297 VFIADGYTYTG
+297 
-308 TADIKVTF
+308 
-316 SGTQTSSKTIA
+316 
-327 DQTWTA
+327 
-333 TGVCALDFTATSQS
+333 
-347 TSYTDG
+347 
-353 SVCRWY
+353 
-359 SGDGITITPQ
+359 
-369 TGIKITGLK
+369 
-378 MVSGTSNAVCS
+378 
-389 NGTPKLN
+389 
-396 SINSTAWVADGN
+396 VA
-408 TVATWAGTAVSEA
+408 
-421 FTFTNTAQ
+421 
-429 IRFQYLEVTYE
+429 
-440 KVQTGP
+440 KTGP
-446 VVDKPIITIT
+446 VVDMPEIIIT
-456 GEKSGEDYLIGATAS
+456 GEKSGDDYLIGTTAA
-471 ISAPKASYI
+471 ISAPNAAAI
-480 FYTTDGSDPKAE
+480 QYTTDGSDPNNADMVGKQTIE
-492 GNTAVKEVE
+492 
-501 ATSVDLGKL
+501 LGKL

-515 TIKAYIWDAEAN
+515 TIKAIALDSELNISKVAEI
-527 ASAVETVTVNVVKK
+527 TVKVVKK
-541 PAGIFWSSDQCKIY
+541 PAGISWSSDQCKVY
-555 IGEEPYTFPTLTN
+555 IDEEPYSFPTLTN

-630 RPAGDSMHATS
+630 RPAGESVHATS
-641 YMFDFTAEEDFRGLG
+641 YMFDFTDEADFRGLA
-656 SYGMKFFSQTYT
+656 SYGMTFFTNGQENNK
-668 GSDYETDME
+668 YETDMD
-677 NPVTKIIRK
+677 NPVTTIIRK
-686 GVTLDFVLPDNY
+686 GVTLDFIVPDGIS
-698 TSKMPTYRLYQGTAK
+698 TSYRLYQGSLK

-943 QGSKVTKVAM
+943 QGSKVTKVAL

>member
-1 MKKLLL
+1 
-7 MLCMVVGIGMY
+7 MLVVVGISSY
-18 SMAKP
+18 AAETTWKSQPTTAAEYDAVFDYTSYTSTTAP
-23 TTWESK
+23 TTWTDTSNNQK
-29 PTNAAGYDSAL
+29 VVWSITPTWRKSVYFERGKNGAKWGAADKS
-40 EGSSS
+40 GSSRSLSAIEFS
-45 TTTKI
+45 T
-50 PTGWWIDKTANTKWD
+50 
-65 LTAKYASDGYYSR
+65 SD
-78 GTNGLTFGSG
+78 
-88 NAAIQTVTLET
+88 I
-99 SAFPGTITNVT
+99 PGTITNVT
-110 INGVST
+110 ILSINSNGTANASVSVGGT
-116 NVSSSKKGN
+116 TFETSKAISS
-125 VTATVTVGTETF
+125 TV
-137 TATTSSNNTA
+137 
-147 TAKDFVF
+147 KDLSF

-160 KITIV
+160 KIVISIPDV
-165 LTQAGDAGRQLNFK
+165 ASGKYLQIK
-179 GLAVTYD
+179 GLSVTYD
-186 TDGGDNPP
+186 PNGGGNP
-194 VTTTVTPPTITI
+194 VTAPQITIDKEPVDGVYEYGAKATIT
-206 SGEKQGNDYLVGAT
+206 GDEGNT
-220 ATISAETEMIQYTLD
+220 FMYTLD
-235 GTTPTT
+235 GSDPYTSSTAVDYEDAFTLP
-241 ENGELY
+241 EGE
-247 TEPIVLDKAQK
+247 
-258 YTIKAIALDDDF
+258 YTIKAIALDEEL
-270 NASEVK
+270 NASSVTELPVK
-276 ALEVN
+276 
-281 IVEKIVTP
+281 
-289 PAGDTGTV
+289 
-297 VFIADGYTYTG
+297 
-308 TADIKVTF
+308 
-316 SGTQTSSKTIA
+316 
-327 DQTWTA
+327 
-333 TGVCALDFTATSQS
+333 
-347 TSYTDG
+347 
-353 SVCRWY
+353 
-359 SGDGITITPQ
+359 
-369 TGIKITGLK
+369 
-378 MVSGTSNAVCS
+378 
-389 NGTPKLN
+389 
-396 SINSTAWVADGN
+396 VA
-408 TVATWAGTAVSEA
+408 
-421 FTFTNTAQ
+421 
-429 IRFQYLEVTYE
+429 
-440 KVQTGP
+440 KTGP
-446 VVDKPIITIT
+446 VVDMPEIIIT
-456 GEKSGEDYLIGATAS
+456 GEKSGDDYLIGTTAA
-471 ISAPKASYI
+471 ISAPNAAAI
-480 FYTTDGSDPKAE
+480 QYTTDGSDPNNADMVGKQTIE
-492 GNTAVKEVE
+492 
-501 ATSVDLGKL
+501 LGKL

-515 TIKAYIWDAEAN
+515 TIKAIALDSELNISKVAEI
-527 ASAVETVTVNVVKK
+527 TVKVVKK
-541 PAGIFWSSDQCKIY
+541 PAGISWSSDQCKVY
-555 IGEEPYTFPTLTN
+555 IDEEPYSFPTLTN

-630 RPAGDSMHATS
+630 RPAGESVHATS
-641 YMFDFTAEEDFRGLG
+641 YMFDFTDEADFRGLA
-656 SYGMKFFSQTYT
+656 SYGMTFFTNGQENNK
-668 GSDYETDME
+668 YETDMD
-677 NPVTKIIRK
+677 NPVTTIIRK
-686 GVTLDFVLPDNY
+686 GVTLDFIVPDGIS
-698 TSKMPTYRLYQGTAK
+698 TSYRLYQGSLK

>member
-65 LTAKYASDGYYSR
+65 LTAKYASGGYYSR

-316 SGTQTSSKTIA
+316 SGTQTSGKTIA

-744 SNNWNLTEVSE
+744 ENRWTLTEVSAGE
-755 NNGTNPTGWDGDV
+755 MPTTWADDGT
-768 ATWTSAED
+768 ATWTAPEN
-776 ESISTIWFNFNGNKH
+776 ESISSVWFNFNGDRH
-791 TRFTGITVEYDLQ
+791 TRFTGITVEYDLS
-804 KPAMPYVVSETAD
+804 KPAMPYVVSETATE
-817 AIVVECDDWCE
+817 ILVECDDWCE

-840 APSRAQLNDG
+840 APSRVQLADG

-858 YNHGSYQ
+858 YNHGNYQ
-865 ITIDKNNTVHQDRG
+865 ITIDKTNELHKDRG

-890 LKSDALNLYVGSDGT
+890 LKSDALNLYIGSEGT

-943 QGSKVTKVAM
+943 QGSKVTKVAL

>member
-65 LTAKYASDGYYSR
+65 LTAKYASGGYYSR
-78 GTNGLTFGSG
+78 GTNGLTFGNG

-258 YTIKAIALDDDF
+258 YTIKAIALD
-270 NASEVK
+270 SELNISKVAEITVK
-276 ALEVN
+276 
-281 IVEKIVTP
+281 
-289 PAGDTGTV
+289 
-297 VFIADGYTYTG
+297 
-308 TADIKVTF
+308 
-316 SGTQTSSKTIA
+316 
-327 DQTWTA
+327 
-333 TGVCALDFTATSQS
+333 
-347 TSYTDG
+347 
-353 SVCRWY
+353 
-359 SGDGITITPQ
+359 
-369 TGIKITGLK
+369 
-378 MVSGTSNAVCS
+378 
-389 NGTPKLN
+389 
-396 SINSTAWVADGN
+396 
-408 TVATWAGTAVSEA
+408 
-421 FTFTNTAQ
+421 
-429 IRFQYLEVTYE
+429 
-440 KVQTGP
+440 
-446 VVDKPIITIT
+446 
-456 GEKSGEDYLIGATAS
+456 
-471 ISAPKASYI
+471 
-480 FYTTDGSDPKAE
+480 
-492 GNTAVKEVE
+492 
-501 ATSVDLGKL
+501 
-510 ALGET
+510 
-515 TIKAYIWDAEAN
+515 
-527 ASAVETVTVNVVKK
+527 VVKK
-541 PAGIFWSSDQCKIY
+541 PAGISWSSDQCKVY
-555 IGEEPYTFPTLTN
+555 IDEEPYSFPTLTN

-630 RPAGDSMHATS
+630 RPAGESVHATS
-641 YMFDFTAEEDFRGLG
+641 YMFDFTDEADFRGLA
-656 SYGMKFFSQTYT
+656 SYGMTFFTNGQENNK
-668 GSDYETDME
+668 YEPDMD
-677 NPVTKIIRK
+677 NPVTTIIRK
-686 GVTLDFVLPDNY
+686 GVTLDFIVPDGIS
-698 TSKMPTYRLYQGTAK
+698 TSYRLYQGSLK

-828 LHYTKKPESAAK
+828 LHYTKKPESASK

-943 QGSKVTKVAM
+943 QGSKVTKVAL

>member
-1 MKKLLL
+1 M
-7 MLCMVVGIGMY
+7 I
-18 SMAKP
+18 S
-23 TTWESK
+23 
-29 PTNAAGYDSAL
+29 
-40 EGSSS
+40 
-45 TTTKI
+45 I
-50 PTGWWIDKTANTKWD
+50 PD
-65 LTAKYASDGYYSR
+65 
-78 GTNGLTFGSG
+78 
-88 NAAIQTVTLET
+88 V
-99 SAFPGTITNVT
+99 
-110 INGVST
+110 
-116 NVSSSKKGN
+116 
-125 VTATVTVGTETF
+125 
-137 TATTSSNNTA
+137 
-147 TAKDFVF
+147 
-154 TGSASG
+154 ASG
-160 KITIV
+160 KYLQI
-165 LTQAGDAGRQLNFK
+165 K
-179 GLAVTYD
+179 GLSVTYD
-186 TDGGDNPP
+186 PNGGGNP
-194 VTTTVTPPTITI
+194 VTAPQITIDKEPVDGVYEYGAKATIT
-206 SGEKQGNDYLVGAT
+206 GDEGNT
-220 ATISAETEMIQYTLD
+220 FMYTLD
-235 GTTPTT
+235 GSDPYTSSTAVDYEDAFTLP
-241 ENGELY
+241 EGE
-247 TEPIVLDKAQK
+247 
-258 YTIKAIALDDDF
+258 YTIKAIALDEEL
-270 NASEVK
+270 NASSVTELPVK
-276 ALEVN
+276 
-281 IVEKIVTP
+281 
-289 PAGDTGTV
+289 
-297 VFIADGYTYTG
+297 
-308 TADIKVTF
+308 
-316 SGTQTSSKTIA
+316 
-327 DQTWTA
+327 
-333 TGVCALDFTATSQS
+333 
-347 TSYTDG
+347 
-353 SVCRWY
+353 
-359 SGDGITITPQ
+359 
-369 TGIKITGLK
+369 
-378 MVSGTSNAVCS
+378 
-389 NGTPKLN
+389 
-396 SINSTAWVADGN
+396 VA
-408 TVATWAGTAVSEA
+408 
-421 FTFTNTAQ
+421 
-429 IRFQYLEVTYE
+429 
-440 KVQTGP
+440 KTGP
-446 VVDKPIITIT
+446 VVDMPEIIIT
-456 GEKSGEDYLIGATAS
+456 GEKSGDDYLIGTTAA
-471 ISAPKASYI
+471 ISAPNAAAI
-480 FYTTDGSDPKAE
+480 QYTTDGSDPNNADMVGKQTIE
-492 GNTAVKEVE
+492 
-501 ATSVDLGKL
+501 LGKL

-515 TIKAYIWDAEAN
+515 TIKAIALDSELNISKVAEI
-527 ASAVETVTVNVVKK
+527 TVKVVKK
-541 PAGIFWSSDQCKIY
+541 PAGISWSSDQCKVY
-555 IGEEPYTFPTLTN
+555 IDEEPYSFPTLTN

-630 RPAGDSMHATS
+630 RPAGESVHATS
-641 YMFDFTAEEDFRGLG
+641 YMFDFTDEADFRGLA
-656 SYGMKFFSQTYT
+656 SYGMTFFTNGQENNK
-668 GSDYETDME
+668 YETDMD
-677 NPVTKIIRK
+677 NPVTTIIRK
-686 GVTLDFVLPDNY
+686 GVTLDFIVPDGIS
-698 TSKMPTYRLYQGTAK
+698 TSYRLYQGSLK

>member
-1 MKKLLL
+1 MKRLLL
-7 MLCMVVGIGMY
+7 LLTMLVVVGISSY
-18 SMAKP
+18 AAETTWKSQPTTAAEYDAVFDYTSYTSTTAP
-23 TTWESK
+23 TTWTDTSK
-29 PTNAAGYDSAL
+29 NQKVVWSITPTWRKSVYFERGKNGAKWGAADKS
-40 EGSSS
+40 GSSRSLSAIEFS
-45 TTTKI
+45 T
-50 PTGWWIDKTANTKWD
+50 
-65 LTAKYASDGYYSR
+65 SD
-78 GTNGLTFGSG
+78 
-88 NAAIQTVTLET
+88 I
-99 SAFPGTITNVT
+99 PGTITNVT
-110 INGVST
+110 ILSINSNGTANASVSVGGT
-116 NVSSSKKGN
+116 TFETSKAISS
-125 VTATVTVGTETF
+125 TV
-137 TATTSSNNTA
+137 
-147 TAKDFVF
+147 KDLSF

-160 KITIV
+160 KIVISIPDV
-165 LTQAGDAGRQLNFK
+165 ASGKYLQIK
-179 GLAVTYD
+179 GLSVTYD
-186 TDGGDNPP
+186 PNGGGNP
-194 VTTTVTPPTITI
+194 VTAPQITIDKEPVDGVYEYGAKATIT
-206 SGEKQGNDYLVGAT
+206 GDEGNT
-220 ATISAETEMIQYTLD
+220 FMYTLD
-235 GTTPTT
+235 GSDPYTSSTAVDYEDAFTLP
-241 ENGELY
+241 EGE
-247 TEPIVLDKAQK
+247 
-258 YTIKAIALDDDF
+258 YTIKAIALDEEL
-270 NASEVK
+270 NASSVTELPVK
-276 ALEVN
+276 
-281 IVEKIVTP
+281 
-289 PAGDTGTV
+289 
-297 VFIADGYTYTG
+297 
-308 TADIKVTF
+308 
-316 SGTQTSSKTIA
+316 
-327 DQTWTA
+327 
-333 TGVCALDFTATSQS
+333 
-347 TSYTDG
+347 
-353 SVCRWY
+353 
-359 SGDGITITPQ
+359 
-369 TGIKITGLK
+369 
-378 MVSGTSNAVCS
+378 
-389 NGTPKLN
+389 
-396 SINSTAWVADGN
+396 VA
-408 TVATWAGTAVSEA
+408 
-421 FTFTNTAQ
+421 
-429 IRFQYLEVTYE
+429 
-440 KVQTGP
+440 KTGP
-446 VVDKPIITIT
+446 VVDMPEIIIT
-456 GEKSGEDYLIGATAS
+456 GEKSGDDYLIGTTAA
-471 ISAPKASYI
+471 ISAPNAAAI
-480 FYTTDGSDPKAE
+480 QYTTDGSDPNNADMVGKQTIE
-492 GNTAVKEVE
+492 
-501 ATSVDLGKL
+501 LGKL

-515 TIKAYIWDAEAN
+515 TIKAIALDSELNISKVAEI
-527 ASAVETVTVNVVKK
+527 TVKVVKK
-541 PAGIFWSSDQCKIY
+541 PAGISWSSDQCKVY
-555 IGEEPYTFPTLTN
+555 IDEEPYSFPTLTN

-630 RPAGDSMHATS
+630 RPAGESVHATS
-641 YMFDFTAEEDFRGLG
+641 YMFDFTDEADFRGLA
-656 SYGMKFFSQTYT
+656 SYGMTFFTNGQENNK
-668 GSDYETDME
+668 YETDMD
-677 NPVTKIIRK
+677 NPVTTIIRK
-686 GVTLDFVLPDNY
+686 GVTLDFIVPDGIS
-698 TSKMPTYRLYQGTAK
+698 TSYRLYQGSLK

-943 QGSKVTKVAM
+943 QGSKVTKVAL

>member
-7 MLCMVVGIGMY
+7 LLTMLVVVGISSY
-18 SMAKP
+18 AAETTWKSQPTTAAEYDAVFDYTSYTSTTAP
-23 TTWESK
+23 TTWTDTSNNQNVVWSIT
-29 PTNAAGYDSAL
+29 PTWRKSVYFERGKNGAKWGAADKS
-40 EGSSS
+40 GSSRSLSAIEFS
-45 TTTKI
+45 T
-50 PTGWWIDKTANTKWD
+50 
-65 LTAKYASDGYYSR
+65 SD
-78 GTNGLTFGSG
+78 
-88 NAAIQTVTLET
+88 I
-99 SAFPGTITNVT
+99 PGTITNVT
-110 INGVST
+110 ILSINSNGTANASVSVGGT
-116 NVSSSKKGN
+116 TFETSKAISS
-125 VTATVTVGTETF
+125 TV
-137 TATTSSNNTA
+137 
-147 TAKDFVF
+147 KDLSF

-160 KITIV
+160 KIVISIPDV
-165 LTQAGDAGRQLNFK
+165 ASGKYLQIK
-179 GLAVTYD
+179 GLSVTYD
-186 TDGGDNPP
+186 PNGGGNP
-194 VTTTVTPPTITI
+194 VTAPQITIDKEPVDGVYEYGAKATIT
-206 SGEKQGNDYLVGAT
+206 GDEGNT
-220 ATISAETEMIQYTLD
+220 FMYTLD
-235 GTTPTT
+235 GSDPYTSSTAVDYEDAFTLP
-241 ENGELY
+241 EGE
-247 TEPIVLDKAQK
+247 
-258 YTIKAIALDDDF
+258 YTIKAIALDEEL
-270 NASEVK
+270 NASSVTELPVK
-276 ALEVN
+276 
-281 IVEKIVTP
+281 
-289 PAGDTGTV
+289 
-297 VFIADGYTYTG
+297 
-308 TADIKVTF
+308 
-316 SGTQTSSKTIA
+316 
-327 DQTWTA
+327 
-333 TGVCALDFTATSQS
+333 
-347 TSYTDG
+347 
-353 SVCRWY
+353 
-359 SGDGITITPQ
+359 
-369 TGIKITGLK
+369 
-378 MVSGTSNAVCS
+378 
-389 NGTPKLN
+389 
-396 SINSTAWVADGN
+396 VA
-408 TVATWAGTAVSEA
+408 
-421 FTFTNTAQ
+421 
-429 IRFQYLEVTYE
+429 
-440 KVQTGP
+440 KTGP
-446 VVDKPIITIT
+446 VVDMPEIIIT
-456 GEKSGEDYLIGATAS
+456 GEKSGDDYLIGTTAA
-471 ISAPKASYI
+471 ISAPNAAAI
-480 FYTTDGSDPKAE
+480 QYTTDGSDPNNADM
-492 GNTAVKEVE
+492 VE
-501 ATSVDLGKL
+501 KQTIELGKL

-515 TIKAYIWDAEAN
+515 TIKAIALDSELNISKVAEI
-527 ASAVETVTVNVVKK
+527 TVKVVKK
-541 PAGIFWSSDQCKIY
+541 PAGISWSSDQCKVY
-555 IGEEPYTFPTLTN
+555 IDEEPYSFPTLTN

-630 RPAGDSMHATS
+630 RPAGESVHATS
-641 YMFDFTAEEDFRGLG
+641 YMFDFTDEADFRGLA
-656 SYGMKFFSQTYT
+656 SYGMTFFTNGQENNK
-668 GSDYETDME
+668 YETDMD
-677 NPVTKIIRK
+677 NPVTTIIRK
-686 GVTLDFVLPDNY
+686 GVTLDFIVPDGIS
-698 TSKMPTYRLYQGTAK
+698 TSYRLYQGSLK

-737 IVFHKGG
+737 IVFHKGD

-828 LHYTKKPESAAK
+828 LHYTKKPESASK

-914 EADADAPVEF
+914 EADAEAPVEF

>member
-7 MLCMVVGIGMY
+7 LLTMLVVVGISSYADDYTITFKSTANG
-18 SMAKP
+18 ATEIKP
-23 TTWESK
+23 TTKASTFVESTSTQYLGTTAVAAASK
-29 PTNAAGYDSAL
+29 VYYGGQTTDDKNAL
-40 EGSSS
+40 RF
-45 TTTKI
+45 
-50 PTGWWIDKTANTKWD
+50 NT
-65 LTAKYASDGYYSR
+65 
-78 GTNGLTFGSG
+78 
-88 NAAIQTVTLET
+88 T
-99 SAFPGTITNVT
+99 SAKGTITFNLSDVAQVNAT
-110 INGVST
+110 SVILSCKLYGTSDTATKVKINGNESTTEISNTSDYEDIEVSLGG
-116 NVSSSKKGN
+116 SKL
-125 VTATVTVGTETF
+125 
-137 TATTSSNNTA
+137 TTLTIENSN
-147 TAKDFVF
+147 
-154 TGSASG
+154 SG
-160 KITIV
+160 KYRFYLKSIKV
-165 LTQAGDAGRQLNFK
+165 VSGN
-179 GLAVTYD
+179 
-186 TDGGDNPP
+186 GGDTPDP
-194 VTTTVTPPTITI
+194 VIVTPPTITI
-206 SGEKQGNDYLVGAT
+206 SGEKQGEDYLIGAT
-220 ATISAETEMIQYTLD
+220 ATISAETKMIQYTLD
-235 GTTPTT
+235 GTTPTVD
-241 ENGELY
+241 NGELY

-276 ALEVN
+276 TLEVN
-281 IVEKIVTP
+281 VVEKTVTP

-297 VFIADGYTYTG
+297 VYYADGFTLPNKY
-308 TADIKVTF
+308 DIEVKL
-316 SGTQTSSKTIA
+316 SGSDLTSS
-327 DQTWTA
+327 TWTA
-333 TGVCALDFTATSQS
+333 TNVSDLKFYANSSS
-347 TSYTDG
+347 TPQINS

-359 SGDGITITPQ
+359 TKDKIEITPAA
-369 TGIKITGLK
+369 GIVITGLK
-378 MVSGTSNAVCS
+378 MVTGTSNSVCANNAARLS
-389 NGTPKLN
+389 D
-396 SINSTAWVADGN
+396 INNTAW
-408 TVATWAGTAVSEA
+408 TAVSNTEA
-421 FTFTNTAQ
+421 TWSGKLTDKFEFSNTHTAQ

-446 VVDKPIITIT
+446 EKPVITIT
-456 GEKSGEDYLIGATAS
+456 GEKSGDDYLIGATAS
-471 ISAPKASYI
+471 ISAPNASYI

-492 GNTAVKEVE
+492 GNTAVTEVE
-501 ATSVDLGKL
+501 GTNVDLGKL

-515 TIKAYIWDAEAN
+515 TIKAYIWDAD
-527 ASAVETVTVNVVKK
+527 AVESTVASLTVNVVKK
-541 PAGIFWSSDQCKIY
+541 PAGISWSSDQCKIY
-555 IGEEPYTFPTLTN
+555 LGEEPYTFPTLTN

-630 RPAGDSMHATS
+630 RPAGESVHATS
-641 YMFDFTAEEDFRGLG
+641 YMFDFTDEADFRGLA
-656 SYGMKFFSQTYT
+656 SYGMTFFTNGQENNK
-668 GSDYETDME
+668 YETDME
-677 NPVTKIIRK
+677 NPVTTIIRK
-686 GVTLDFVLPDNY
+686 GVTLDFIVPDGIS
-698 TSKMPTYRLYQGTAK
+698 TSYRLYQGSLK

-776 ESISTIWFNFNGNKH
+776 ESISTIWFNFNGNKP

-804 KPAMPYVVSETAD
+804 KPATPYVVSETAD
-817 AIVVECDDWCE
+817 AIVVECDKSCE

-879 YSFIANHAETG
+879 YSFIANHADTG
-890 LKSDALNLYVGSDGT
+890 LKSDALNLYIGSDGT